1 MKKRLIAL
9 LLAFVMVLGLTATV
23 FAEGGISIASIQP
36 EAPTHTYIFQ
46 AGGVEIG
53 RQIIKHNESLK
64 DPGVPSAPAGQRFVR
79 WDPAVSFDMPVSVT
93 QNQTIPV
100 QAIFETVYT
109 VYFKHDGRTV
119 ATKELTDTQPSVST
133 GDVLVPVGADEKL
146 TGWYFGETRY
156 ERVSMADFPPG
167 SDTLTLTAKVEKGH
181 WIHFNSAG
189 GSYVAPQFVTGNT
202 IQPADPARPGFSFEG
217 WYEKSG
223 NRFTFGSP
231 LTSNITLTAHW
242 RSNTSTKYTVIHW
255 QEKADESG
263 WSLHETETKTGGTD
277 AQTAAAS
284 KSYPGFTAQTIM
296 QQTIQGDASTIVN
309 VYYERN
315 EYAVKFYTLNGSTE
329 YTQFQIRAKYGANIR
344 DLWPTHNNSST
355 WAVNLNASGGKYQS
369 NIDTMPLGGKNFY
382 GPVTGNGSE
391 TAYYYTEALPGETGT
406 VSYKGKQYKLDHSDT
421 ALGTGYS
428 ITEEDK
434 YPITGFTFL
443 EFDAKWN
450 GGIFPPRYAYNG
462 AKFYYTRNSYDVVFI
477 SGSVTEKTQSMKYR
491 QPLDDVSHTPK
502 PPIGKEEYTF
512 AGWYDNELY
521 TGSEYVLEGKTMPAH
536 HLTLYAKWVPKTY
549 TVTVYDVDR
558 TKILKTFDVPMGG
571 TIPENKMPKVTLGT
585 GDSFLGWMDMQDHM
599 PFHFDTEIHRDYKL
613 YAKTGNAE
621 QFMVTYA
628 LGGGSGNAPF
638 DSNKYARGAQAV
650 VLPATGVTPPTGK
663 VFLYWSAGD
672 STRCYPGGKLTVTG
686 KMTLTAVYGQKTEA
700 VTVTYHSNFAPD
712 EPYTTADMPNNST
725 ITLPGYTDL
734 DLPENPGYTFAGW
747 NTQADGL
754 GKTYMPDDKVL
765 VDTMAPGNDLYA
777 IWAKGSYLLTIHY
790 VYASG
795 GEAKPDHTEV
805 LGFGAPY
812 SVISP
817 SIPGYTAD
825 KPVVTGT
832 MPAAP
837 VTVTVTYTAST
848 GTPYEVHHYLE
859 RLEGAYPAVPD
870 EKDNLRGE
878 TGAWT
883 AAAAKS
889 YDGFTPIEFEQKRIK
904 ADDLTVVKIFY
915 TRNSYL
921 LTYKDSLSAGVYASQ
936 TYKYGAAVT
945 AIAAPTKTGYTF
957 TGWSPAVPDTMPAEA
972 RTVYAQWRKN
982 TPDTVVFDPN
992 NINGKTLAAKSLT
1005 VYSGSA
1011 PWETFEVVVKEPAGT
1026 QRSSGTVILSG
1037 GSQSASFT
1045 DFDPITFPAAGTY
1058 TFTVGEVDRNTRY
1071 MSYDRNLYTLTVKVE
1086 EKGGMLVISD
1096 VYYTNAAGR
1105 SYRDFP
1111 IVFSNTYG
1119 SYTPYV
1125 PVVPPKTPDKLNAD
1139 DHFAYVIGYP
1149 DGGVHPYATITR
1161 AETATIFFR
1170 LLTEKTRKDNLT
1182 KYHSFR
1188 DVPQG
1193 AWYNAAVA
1201 TMAKLKIITGYPDGT
1216 FRPDAPV
1223 TRAEFATIAAR
1234 FDEKSARTTASFRD
1248 IYGHWAERYISR
1260 SAELGWIRGYT
1271 DNTFRP
1277 DQSITRAEAMA
1288 LINRVLNRN
1297 PESKDDLLRSMN
1309 IFNDNLDTAKWY
1321 YLDVQEAANSH
1332 DFIRKAN
1339 GYEMWKKLRA
1349 DPDWKALER

>member
-1 MKKRLIAL
+1 
-9 LLAFVMVLGLTATV
+9 
-23 FAEGGISIASIQP
+23 
-36 EAPTHTYIFQ
+36 
-46 AGGVEIG
+46 
-53 RQIIKHNESLK
+53 
-64 DPGVPSAPAGQRFVR
+64 
-79 WDPAVSFDMPVSVT
+79 MPVSVT
-93 QNQTIPV
+93 QTQTITV

-109 VYFKHDGRTV
+109 VYFCYKDRTV

-156 ERVSMADFPPG
+156 ERVSKADFPAG
-167 SDTLTLTAKVEKGH
+167 SDTLTLTAKVDKGH
-181 WIHFNSAG
+181 WIHFDSAG

-202 IQPADPARPGFSFEG
+202 SQPADLARPGFSFEG
-217 WYEKSG
+217 WYEESG
-223 NRFTFGSP
+223 NRFTFGNP

-277 AQTAAAS
+277 AQTAAAA
-284 KSYPGFTAQTIM
+284 KSYDGFTAQTIT
-296 QQTIQGDASTIVN
+296 QQTINGDGSTIVN
-309 VYYERN
+309 VYYKRN
-315 EYAVKFYTLNGSTE
+315 VYAVKFFTIKYEGGLLSGKYVKDKEIDS
-329 YTQFQIRAKYGANIR
+329 IRITAKYGANISKKWPGG
-344 DLWPTHNNSST
+344 LWATSPGGST
-355 WAVNLNASGGKYQS
+355 FQASIG
-369 NIDTMPLGGKNFY
+369 TMPLGGDEFFK
-382 GPVTGNGSE
+382 TSQGSAE
-391 TAYYYTEALPGETGT
+391 AYYYLESLAGGYVWDHTDTGGD
-406 VSYKGKQYKLDHSDT
+406 SS
-421 ALGTGYS
+421 S
-428 ITEEDK
+428 IVTNEDR
-434 YPITGFTFL
+434 YPITGFTCNT
-443 EFDAKWN
+443 AKSAKN
-450 GGIFPPRYAYNG
+450 GAWYNG
-462 AKFYYTRNSYDVVFI
+462 AKFYYDRNSYQIVFMNH
-477 SGSVTEKTQSMKYR
+477 GSKEKELVKKYEQSIADAGY
-491 QPLDDVSHTPK
+491 TPTA
-502 PPIGKEEYTF
+502 PANMQDYTF
-512 AGWYDNELY
+512 GGWFDNEKCEGSAY
-521 TGSEYVLEGKTMPAH
+521 VFTGKKMPAH

-549 TVTVYDVDR
+549 SVTVYDVDR
-558 TKILKTFDVPMGG
+558 TKILKTFDVPMGE
-571 TIPENKMPKVTLGT
+571 TILESQMPEVTLGT

-599 PFHFDTEIHRDYKL
+599 PFHFDTRIHRDYKL

-621 QFMVTYA
+621 QFMVTYVR
-628 LGGGSGNAPF
+628 GGGSGNAPV

-663 VFLYWSAGD
+663 VFLYWSAAGD
-672 STRCYPGGKLTVTG
+672 STRYYPGGKLTVTG
-686 KMTLTAVYGQKTEA
+686 NMTLTAVYGQTTEA
-700 VTVTYHSNFAPD
+700 VRVTYHSNFAPD
-712 EPYTTADMPNNST
+712 KTDTTAEMPNNSK
-725 ITLPGYTDL
+725 ITLPRYTDR

-747 NTQADGL
+747 NTQADGS
-754 GKTYMPDDKVL
+754 GMTFRTGEKVL
-765 VDTMAPGNDLYA
+765 VDTMAPGNHLYA
-777 IWAKGSYLLTIHY
+777 IWAKG
-790 VYASG
+790 
-795 GEAKPDHTEV
+795 
-805 LGFGAPY
+805 
-812 SVISP
+812 
-817 SIPGYTAD
+817 
-825 KPVVTGT
+825 
-832 MPAAP
+832 
-837 VTVTVTYTAST
+837 T

-859 RLEGAYPAVPD
+859 RLEGAYPYVPN

-889 YDGFTPIEFEQKRIK
+889 YNGFTPREFAQERIK
-904 ADDLTVVKIFY
+904 ADGSTVVKIFY
-915 TRNSYL
+915 DRNSYL

-945 AIAAPTKTGYTF
+945 AIADPTKTGYTF
-957 TGWSPAVPDTMPAEA
+957 TGWSPAVPDKMPPVAL
-972 RTVYAQWRKN
+972 TVYAQWRKT

-1026 QRSSGTVILSG
+1026 QRSSGTVRLSG

-1045 DFDPITFPAAGTY
+1045 GFDLITFPAAGTY

-1119 SYTPYV
+1119 GYTPYV

-1149 DGGVHPYATITR
+1149 DGGVHPHATITR

-1216 FRPDAPV
+1216 FQPDAPV
-1223 TRAEFATIAAR
+1223 TRAEFAAIAAR

>member
-36 EAPTHTYIFQ
+36 DAPTHTYIFQ

-79 WDPAVSFDMPVSVT
+79 WDPAVSFGMPVSVT
-93 QNQTIPV
+93 QTQTITV

-109 VYFKHDGRTV
+109 VYFCYKGRTV
-119 ATKELTDTQPSVST
+119 ATKELTDTQPSVSS
-133 GDVLVPVGADEKL
+133 GDVHVPVVADENL
-146 TGWYFGETRY
+146 TGWYIVETPY
-156 ERVSMADFPPG
+156 ETVSTANFPAG
-167 SDTLTLTAKVEKGH
+167 SDTLTLTAKVDKGH

-202 IQPADPARPGFSFEG
+202 IPPADPARPGFSFEG
-217 WYEKSG
+217 WYEESG
-223 NRFTFGSP
+223 KQFTFGSP
-231 LTSNITLTAHW
+231 LTSNITLTASW
-242 RSNTSTKYTVIHW
+242 KSNTSTKYTVIHW

-277 AQTAAAS
+277 AQTAAAA
-284 KSYPGFTAQTIM
+284 KSYDGFTAQTIT
-296 QQTIQGDASTIVN
+296 QQTINGDGSTIVN
-309 VYYERN
+309 VYYKRN
-315 EYAVKFYTLNGSTE
+315 VYDVKFFTIKYEGGLLSGKYVKDKEIDS
-329 YTQFQIRAKYGANIR
+329 IRITAKYGANISKKWPGG
-344 DLWPTHNNSST
+344 LWATSPGGST
-355 WAVNLNASGGKYQS
+355 FQASIG
-369 NIDTMPLGGKNFY
+369 TMPLGGKEFFKTDQGNAKADY
-382 GPVTGNGSE
+382 YLESLAGDYVLHHTDTGGASSSTVT
-391 TAYYYTEALPGETGT
+391 
-406 VSYKGKQYKLDHSDT
+406 D
-421 ALGTGYS
+421 
-428 ITEEDK
+428 EDR
-434 YPITGFTFL
+434 YPITGFTCNTAMS
-443 EFDAKWN
+443 AKN
-450 GGIFPPRYAYNG
+450 GDSYNG
-462 AKFYYTRNSYDVVFI
+462 AKFYYDRNSYRIVFMNR
-477 SGSVTEKTQSMKYR
+477 GSKEKELVRKYEQSIADAGY
-491 QPLDDVSHTPK
+491 TPTA
-502 PPIGKEEYTF
+502 PANMQDYTF
-512 AGWYDNELY
+512 GGWFDNQKCEGSAY
-521 TGSEYVLEGKTMPAH
+521 VFTGKKMPAH
-536 HLTLYAKWVPKTY
+536 NLTLYAKWVPKTY
-549 TVTVYDVDR
+549 SVTVYDVDR
-558 TKILKTFDVPMGG
+558 TKILKTFDVPMGE
-571 TIPENKMPKVTLGT
+571 TIPENQMPEVTLGT
-585 GDSFLGWMDMQDHM
+585 GDTFLGWMDMQDHM

-613 YAKTGNAE
+613 YAKTGNEE
-621 QFMVTYA
+621 QFEVTYV
-628 LGGGSGNAPF
+628 LGGGSGKAPV

-650 VLPATGVTPPTGK
+650 VLPATGVTPPEGK
-663 VFLYWSAGD
+663 VFLYWSAAGD

-686 KMTLTAVYGQKTEA
+686 DMTLTAVYGQKTEA

-712 EPYTTADMPNNST
+712 KTYTTADMPNNST

-734 DLPENPGYTFAGW
+734 GLPENPGYTFAGW
-747 NTQADGL
+747 NTQANGL
-754 GKTYMPDDKVL
+754 GTTYQPDVKVL
-765 VDTMAPGNDLYA
+765 VDTMAPGNHLYA
-777 IWAKGSYLLTIHY
+777 IWVKG
-790 VYASG
+790 
-795 GEAKPDHTEV
+795 
-805 LGFGAPY
+805 
-812 SVISP
+812 
-817 SIPGYTAD
+817 
-825 KPVVTGT
+825 
-832 MPAAP
+832 
-837 VTVTVTYTAST
+837 T

-859 RLEGAYPAVPD
+859 RLEGAYLAVPD

-889 YDGFTPIEFEQKRIK
+889 YDGFTPRDFAQERIK
-904 ADDLTVVKIFY
+904 ADGSTVVKIFY

-957 TGWSPAVPDTMPAEA
+957 TGWSPAVPATMPAEA
-972 RTVYAQWRKN
+972 LTVYAQWRKT

-1026 QRSSGTVILSG
+1026 QRSSGTVRLSG

-1045 DFDPITFPAAGTY
+1045 GFDLITFPAAGTY
-1058 TFTVGEVDRNTRY
+1058 TFTVGEVDRSTRY

-1149 DGGVHPYATITR
+1149 DGGVHPHATITR

-1216 FRPDAPV
+1216 FQPDAPV
-1223 TRAEFATIAAR
+1223 TRAEFAAIAAR

>member
-1 MKKRLIAL
+1 
-9 LLAFVMVLGLTATV
+9 
-23 FAEGGISIASIQP
+23 
-36 EAPTHTYIFQ
+36 
-46 AGGVEIG
+46 
-53 RQIIKHNESLK
+53 
-64 DPGVPSAPAGQRFVR
+64 
-79 WDPAVSFDMPVSVT
+79 MPVSVT
-93 QNQTIPV
+93 QTQTIPV
-100 QAIFETVYT
+100 QAVFETVYT
-109 VYFKHDGRTV
+109 VYFKHEGRTV
-119 ATKELTDTQPSVST
+119 ATKELTDTQPFVST
-133 GDVLVPVGADEKL
+133 GDVLVPVGADGKL
-146 TGWYFGETRY
+146 TGWYIGETRY
-156 ERVSMADFPPG
+156 ETVSKADFLAG
-167 SDTLTLTAKVEKGH
+167 DTLTLTARVEKGH
-181 WIHFNSAG
+181 WIHFNSDG

-202 IQPADPARPGFSFEG
+202 SQPADPARPGFSFEG
-217 WYEKSG
+217 WYEESG
-223 NRFTFGSP
+223 KQFTFGNQ

-263 WSLHETETKTGGTD
+263 WSLHETETKTGGTG
-277 AQTAAAS
+277 AQTAATS
-284 KSYPGFTAQTIM
+284 KSYPGFTAQTIT
-296 QQTIQGDASTIVN
+296 QQTINGDGSTIVN
-309 VYYERN
+309 VYYKRN
-315 EYAVKFYTLNGSTE
+315 VYAVKFFTIKYEGGLLSGKYVKDKEIDS
-329 YTQFQIRAKYGANIR
+329 IRITAKYGANISKKWPGG
-344 DLWPTHNNSST
+344 LWATSPGGST
-355 WAVNLNASGGKYQS
+355 FQASIG
-369 NIDTMPLGGKNFY
+369 TMPLGGDEFFK
-382 GPVTGNGSE
+382 TSQGSAE
-391 TAYYYTEALPGETGT
+391 AYYYLESLAGDYVLHHTDTGGASSST
-406 VSYKGKQYKLDHSDT
+406 VT
-421 ALGTGYS
+421 N
-428 ITEEDK
+428 EDR
-434 YPITGFTFL
+434 YPITGFTCNT
-443 EFDAKWN
+443 AKSAKN
-450 GGIFPPRYAYNG
+450 GAWYNG
-462 AKFYYTRNSYDVVFI
+462 AKFYYDRNSYQIVFMNH
-477 SGSVTEKTQSMKYR
+477 GSKEKELVKKYEQSIADAGY
-491 QPLDDVSHTPK
+491 TPTA
-502 PPIGKEEYTF
+502 PANMQDYTF
-512 AGWYDNELY
+512 GGWFDNEKCEGSAY
-521 TGSEYVLEGKTMPAH
+521 VFTGKKMPAH
-536 HLTLYAKWVPKTY
+536 NLTLYAKWVPKTY
-549 TVTVYDVDR
+549 SVTVYDVDR
-558 TKILKTFDVPMGG
+558 TTVLKTFDVPMGR
-571 TIPENKMPKVTLGT
+571 TIPESQMPEVTLGT

-621 QFMVTYA
+621 QFAVTYA
-628 LGGGSGNAPF
+628 LGDGSGKAPV

-650 VLPATGVTPPTGK
+650 VLPATGVTPPEGK
-663 VFLYWSAGD
+663 VFLYWSAAGD

-700 VTVTYHSNFAPD
+700 VRVTYHSNFATD
-712 EPYTTADMPNNST
+712 ETYTTADMPNNST
-725 ITLPGYTDL
+725 ITLPGYTGL
-734 DLPENPGYTFAGW
+734 GLPENPGYTFAGW
-747 NTQADGL
+747 NTQANGS
-754 GKTYMPDDKVL
+754 GMTFRTGEKVL
-765 VDTMAPGNDLYA
+765 VDTMAPGNHLYA

-795 GEAKPDHTEV
+795 GAAKPDYTEV
-805 LGFGAPY
+805 LDFGTPY
-812 SVISP
+812 SVTSP

-859 RLEGAYPAVPD
+859 RLEGAYPYVPN

-904 ADDLTVVKIFY
+904 ANGSTVVEIFY

-945 AIAAPTKTGYTF
+945 AIADPTKTGYTF
-957 TGWSPAVPDTMPAEA
+957 TGWSPTVPDKMPAEA
-972 RTVYAQWRKN
+972 RTVYAQWRKT

-1026 QRSSGTVILSG
+1026 QRSSGTVRLSG

-1045 DFDPITFPAAGTY
+1045 GFDPITFPAAGTY

-1149 DGGVHPYATITR
+1149 DGGVHPHATITR

-1216 FRPDAPV
+1216 FQPDAPV
-1223 TRAEFATIAAR
+1223 TRAEFAAIAAR

-1339 GYEMWKKLRA
+1339 GYEMWKKLRT

>member
-36 EAPTHTYIFQ
+36 DAHTHTYIFQ

-53 RQIIKHNESLK
+53 KQIIKHNESLK

-79 WDPAVSFDMPVSVT
+79 WDPAVSFGTPVSVT
-93 QNQTIPV
+93 QTQTITV

-109 VYFKHDGRTV
+109 VYFCYKDRTV

-156 ERVSMADFPPG
+156 ECVSKADFPAG
-167 SDTLTLTAKVEKGH
+167 SDTLTLTAKVDKGY

-217 WYEKSG
+217 WYEESEKQ
-223 NRFTFGSP
+223 FTFGNQ

-242 RSNTSTKYTVIHW
+242 KSNTSTKYTVIHW

-263 WSLHETETKTGGTD
+263 WSLHETETKTGGTG
-277 AQTAAAS
+277 AQTAAAA
-284 KSYPGFTAQTIM
+284 KSYDGFTAQTIT
-296 QQTIQGDASTIVN
+296 QQTINGDGSTIVN
-309 VYYERN
+309 VYYKRN
-315 EYAVKFYTLNGSTE
+315 VYAVKFFTIKYEGGLLFGKFVKDKEIVS
-329 YTQFQIRAKYGANIR
+329 IRITAKYGANISGQ
-344 DLWPTHNNSST
+344 WPGGIWTTSPGGST
-355 WAVNLNASGGKYQS
+355 FQASIG
-369 NIDTMPLGGKNFY
+369 TMPLEGDEFFK
-382 GPVTGNGSE
+382 TDQGNAKADYFLQSLAGN
-391 TAYYYTEALPGETGT
+391 Y
-406 VSYKGKQYKLDHSDT
+406 VLDHTDT
-421 ALGTGYS
+421 GGASSSTV
-428 ITEEDK
+428 TNEDR
-434 YPITGFTFL
+434 YPITGFTCNT
-443 EFDAKWN
+443 AKSAKN
-450 GGIFPPRYAYNG
+450 GAWYNG
-462 AKFYYTRNSYDVVFI
+462 AKFYYDRNSYQIVFMNH
-477 SGSVTEKTQSMKYR
+477 GSKEKELVKKYEQSIADAGY
-491 QPLDDVSHTPK
+491 TPTA
-502 PPIGKEEYTF
+502 PANMQDYTF
-512 AGWYDNELY
+512 GGWFDNEKCEGSAY
-521 TGSEYVLEGKTMPAH
+521 VFTGKKMPAH

-549 TVTVYDVDR
+549 SVTVYDVDR
-558 TKILKTFDVPMGG
+558 TTVLRTFDVPMGG
-571 TIPENKMPKVTLGT
+571 TIPESQMPEVTLGT

-599 PFHFDTEIHRDYKL
+599 PFHFDTRIHRDYKL

-621 QFMVTYA
+621 QFTVTYA
-628 LGGGSGNAPF
+628 LGGGSGNAPV
-638 DSNKYARGAQAV
+638 DSNRYARGAQAV

-663 VFLYWSAGD
+663 VFLYWSAAGD

-686 KMTLTAVYGQKTEA
+686 NMTLTAVYGQKTEA
-700 VTVTYHSNFAPD
+700 VRVTYHSNFATD
-712 EPYTTADMPNNST
+712 KTDTTAAMPNNST
-725 ITLPGYTDL
+725 IPLLGYTDL

-747 NTQADGL
+747 NTQADGS
-754 GKTYMPDDKVL
+754 GTKYMPGEKVL
-765 VDTMAPGNDLYA
+765 VDTMAPGNHLYA
-777 IWAKGSYLLTIHY
+777 IWVKG
-790 VYASG
+790 
-795 GEAKPDHTEV
+795 
-805 LGFGAPY
+805 
-812 SVISP
+812 
-817 SIPGYTAD
+817 
-825 KPVVTGT
+825 
-832 MPAAP
+832 
-837 VTVTVTYTAST
+837 T

-859 RLEGAYPAVPD
+859 RLEGEYLAVPD

-889 YDGFTPIEFEQKRIK
+889 YDGFTPRKFAQERIK
-904 ADDLTVVKIFY
+904 ANGSTVVKIFY

-921 LTYKDSLSAGVYASQ
+921 LTYKDSLSTGVYASQ

-957 TGWSPAVPDTMPAEA
+957 TGWSPTVPATMPAEA
-972 RTVYAQWRKN
+972 RTVYAQWRKT

-1026 QRSSGTVILSG
+1026 QRSSGTVGLSG

-1045 DFDPITFPAAGTY
+1045 GFDLITFPAAGTY

-1119 SYTPYV
+1119 GYTPYV

-1149 DGGVHPYATITR
+1149 DGGVHPHATITR

-1216 FRPDAPV
+1216 FQPDAPV
-1223 TRAEFATIAAR
+1223 TRAEFAAIAAR

>member
-1 MKKRLIAL
+1 M
-9 LLAFVMVLGLTATV
+9 
-23 FAEGGISIASIQP
+23 
-36 EAPTHTYIFQ
+36 
-46 AGGVEIG
+46 
-53 RQIIKHNESLK
+53 K

-79 WDPAVSFDMPVSVT
+79 WDLAVSFGMPVSVT
-93 QNQTIPV
+93 QTQTITV

-109 VYFKHDGRTV
+109 VYFCYKGRTV

-156 ERVSMADFPPG
+156 ETVSTADFLAG
-167 SDTLTLTAKVEKGH
+167 DTLTLTARVDKGH
-181 WIHFNSAG
+181 WIHFNSDG

-202 IQPADPARPGFSFEG
+202 IPPADPARPGFSFEG
-217 WYEKSG
+217 WYEESG
-223 NRFTFGSP
+223 KQFTFGSP

-242 RSNTSTKYTVIHW
+242 KSNTSTKYTVIHW

-263 WSLHETETKTGGTD
+263 WSLHETETKTGGTG

-284 KSYPGFTAQTIM
+284 KSYPGFTAQTIT
-296 QQTIQGDASTIVN
+296 QQTINGDGSTIVN
-309 VYYERN
+309 VYYKRN
-315 EYAVKFYTLNGSTE
+315 VYDVKFFTIKYAWFSGKYVKDKEIYCITAKYDANISKKWPGGIWTTSPGGST
-329 YTQFQIRAKYGANIR
+329 FQ
-344 DLWPTHNNSST
+344 
-355 WAVNLNASGGKYQS
+355 ASIG
-369 NIDTMPLGGKNFY
+369 TMPLGGDEFFK
-382 GPVTGNGSE
+382 TDQGNAKADYFLQSLAGN
-391 TAYYYTEALPGETGT
+391 Y
-406 VSYKGKQYKLDHSDT
+406 VLDHTDT
-421 ALGTGYS
+421 GGSGRSKVTD
-428 ITEEDK
+428 EDR
-434 YPITGFTFL
+434 YQITGFTCNTAIS
-443 EFDAKWN
+443 AKN
-450 GGIFPPRYAYNG
+450 GDRYNG
-462 AKFYYTRNSYDVVFI
+462 AKFYYDRNSYKIVFMNH
-477 SGSVTEKTQSMKYR
+477 GSKEKELVRKYEQSIADADY
-491 QPLDDVSHTPK
+491 TPTA
-502 PPIGKEEYTF
+502 PANMQDYTF
-512 AGWYDNELY
+512 GGWFDNEKCE
-521 TGSEYVLEGKTMPAH
+521 GSAYVFTGKTMPAH
-536 HLTLYAKWVPKTY
+536 NLTLYAKWVPKTY
-549 TVTVYDVDR
+549 SVTVYDVDR
-558 TKILKTFDVPMGG
+558 TKILRTFDVPMGR
-571 TIPENKMPKVTLGT
+571 TIPESQMPEDKVTLGT
-585 GDSFLGWMDMQDHM
+585 GDTFLGWMDMQDHM

-621 QFMVTYA
+621 QFEVTYA
-628 LGGGSGNAPF
+628 LGDGSGKAPV

-650 VLPATGVTPPTGK
+650 VLPATGVTPPEGK
-663 VFLYWSAGD
+663 VFLYWSAAGD

-686 KMTLTAVYGQKTEA
+686 KMTLTAVYGQTTEA
-700 VTVTYHSNFAPD
+700 VTVTYHSNFATD
-712 EPYTTADMPNNST
+712 ETYTTADMPNNST
-725 ITLPGYTDL
+725 ITLPGYTGL
-734 DLPENPGYTFAGW
+734 GLPENPGYTFAGW
-747 NTQADGL
+747 NTQANGS
-754 GKTYMPDDKVL
+754 GTTYQPGGKVL
-765 VDTMAPGNDLYA
+765 VDTMAPGNHLYA
-777 IWAKGSYLLTIHY
+777 IWVKG
-790 VYASG
+790 
-795 GEAKPDHTEV
+795 
-805 LGFGAPY
+805 
-812 SVISP
+812 
-817 SIPGYTAD
+817 
-825 KPVVTGT
+825 
-832 MPAAP
+832 
-837 VTVTVTYTAST
+837 T

-859 RLEGAYPAVPD
+859 RLEGAYPYVPH

-904 ADDLTVVKIFY
+904 ADDSTVVKIFY

-957 TGWSPAVPDTMPAEA
+957 TGWSPAVPATMPAGA
-972 RTVYAQWRKN
+972 LTVYAQWRKT

-1026 QRSSGTVILSG
+1026 QRSSGTVRLSG
-1037 GSQSASFT
+1037 GSQSASFIG
-1045 DFDPITFPAAGTY
+1045 FDLITFPAAGTY

-1149 DGGVHPYATITR
+1149 DGGVHPHATITR

-1216 FRPDAPV
+1216 FQPDAPV
-1223 TRAEFATIAAR
+1223 TRAEFAAIAAR

>member
-1 MKKRLIAL
+1 M
-9 LLAFVMVLGLTATV
+9 
-23 FAEGGISIASIQP
+23 
-36 EAPTHTYIFQ
+36 
-46 AGGVEIG
+46 
-53 RQIIKHNESLK
+53 K

-79 WDPAVSFDMPVSVT
+79 WDPAVSFGMPVSVT
-93 QNQTIPV
+93 QTQTIPV

-156 ERVSMADFPPG
+156 ERVSKADFPAG
-167 SDTLTLTAKVEKGH
+167 SDTLTLTAKVDKGY
-181 WIHFNSAG
+181 WIHFNSDG

-217 WYEKSG
+217 WYEQSG
-223 NRFTFGSP
+223 NQFTFGSQ
-231 LTSNITLTAHW
+231 LTSNITLTARW
-242 RSNTSTKYTVIHW
+242 ESNTSTKYTVIHW

-263 WSLHETETKTGGTD
+263 WSLHETETKTGGTG
-277 AQTAAAS
+277 AQTAAAA
-284 KSYPGFTAQTIM
+284 KSYEGFTAQTIT
-296 QQTIQGDASTIVN
+296 QQTINGDGSTIVN
-309 VYYERN
+309 VYYKRN
-315 EYAVKFYTLNGSTE
+315 VYDVKFFTIKYAWLSGKYVKDKEIYCITAKYDANISKKWPGGIWTTSPGGST
-329 YTQFQIRAKYGANIR
+329 FQ
-344 DLWPTHNNSST
+344 
-355 WAVNLNASGGKYQS
+355 ASIG
-369 NIDTMPLGGKNFY
+369 TMPLGGKEFFKTDQGDAKADY
-382 GPVTGNGSE
+382 FLQSLAGN
-391 TAYYYTEALPGETGT
+391 Y
-406 VSYKGKQYKLDHSDT
+406 VLDHTDT
-421 ALGTGYS
+421 GGSGRSKVTN
-428 ITEEDK
+428 EDR
-434 YPITGFTFL
+434 YPITGFICNT
-443 EFDAKWN
+443 AKSAKN
-450 GGIFPPRYAYNG
+450 GDRYNG
-462 AKFYYTRNSYDVVFI
+462 AKFYYDRISYQIVFMNH
-477 SGSVTEKTQSMKYR
+477 GSKEKELVKKYEQSIADAGY
-491 QPLDDVSHTPK
+491 TPTA
-502 PPIGKEEYTF
+502 PANMQDYTF
-512 AGWYDNELY
+512 GGWFDNQKCE
-521 TGSEYVLEGKTMPAH
+521 GSAYVFTGKTMPAH
-536 HLTLYAKWVPKTY
+536 NLTLYAKWVPKTY
-549 TVTVYDVDR
+549 TVTVYDVDQ
-558 TKILKTFDVPMGG
+558 TTVIETFDVPMGG
-571 TIPENKMPKVTLGT
+571 TILESQMPEVTLGT

-599 PFHFDTEIHRDYKL
+599 PFHFDTRIHRDYKL

-621 QFMVTYA
+621 QFAVTYA
-628 LGGGSGNAPF
+628 RGGGSGNAPV

-650 VLPATGVTPPTGK
+650 VLPATGVTPPEGK
-663 VFLYWSAGD
+663 VFLYWSAAGD

-686 KMTLTAVYGQKTEA
+686 NMTLTAVYGQKTEA

-712 EPYTTADMPNNST
+712 KTYTTADMPNNST
-725 ITLPGYTDL
+725 ITLLGYTDL
-734 DLPENPGYTFAGW
+734 GLPENPGYTFAGW
-747 NTQADGL
+747 NTQADGS
-754 GKTYMPDDKVL
+754 GTTYMPGEKVL
-765 VDTMAPGNDLYA
+765 VDTKDPGNHLYA
-777 IWAKGSYLLTIHY
+777 IWVKG
-790 VYASG
+790 
-795 GEAKPDHTEV
+795 
-805 LGFGAPY
+805 
-812 SVISP
+812 
-817 SIPGYTAD
+817 
-825 KPVVTGT
+825 
-832 MPAAP
+832 
-837 VTVTVTYTAST
+837 T

-859 RLEGAYPAVPD
+859 RLEGAYLDVPN

-889 YDGFTPIEFEQKRIK
+889 YDGFTPRKFAQERINANGK
-904 ADDLTVVKIFY
+904 TVVEIRY

-945 AIAAPTKTGYTF
+945 AIADPTKTGYTF
-957 TGWSPAVPDTMPAEA
+957 TGWSPAVPATMPAEA
-972 RTVYAQWRKN
+972 LTVYAQWRKT

-1026 QRSSGTVILSG
+1026 QRSSGTVRLSG

-1045 DFDPITFPAAGTY
+1045 GFDLITFPAAGTY

-1149 DGGVHPYATITR
+1149 DGGVHPHATITR

-1216 FRPDAPV
+1216 FQPDAPV
-1223 TRAEFATIAAR
+1223 TRAEFAAIAAR

>member
-1 MKKRLIAL
+1 M
-9 LLAFVMVLGLTATV
+9 
-23 FAEGGISIASIQP
+23 
-36 EAPTHTYIFQ
+36 
-46 AGGVEIG
+46 
-53 RQIIKHNESLK
+53 K

-79 WDPAVSFDMPVSVT
+79 WDPAVSFGMPVSVT
-93 QNQTIPV
+93 QTQTITV

-156 ERVSMADFPPG
+156 ETVSTADFPAG

-202 IQPADPARPGFSFEG
+202 IQPADPARPGFLFEG
-217 WYEKSG
+217 WYEESEKQ
-223 NRFTFGSP
+223 FTFGSP

-263 WSLHETETKTGGTD
+263 WSLHETETKPGGTG
-277 AQTAAAS
+277 AQTAAAA
-284 KSYPGFTAQTIM
+284 KSYDGFTAQTIT
-296 QQTIQGDASTIVN
+296 QQTINGDGSTIVN
-309 VYYERN
+309 VYYKRN
-315 EYAVKFYTLNGSTE
+315 VYDVKFFTIKYAWLSGKYVKDKEIYCIT
-329 YTQFQIRAKYGANIR
+329 AKYGANISEK
-344 DLWPTHNNSST
+344 WPGGIWTTSPGGST
-355 WAVNLNASGGKYQS
+355 FQASIG
-369 NIDTMPLGGKNFY
+369 TMPLGGKEFFKTDQGNAKADY
-382 GPVTGNGSE
+382 YLESLAGDYVLHHTDTGGASSSTVT
-391 TAYYYTEALPGETGT
+391 
-406 VSYKGKQYKLDHSDT
+406 D
-421 ALGTGYS
+421 
-428 ITEEDK
+428 EDR
-434 YPITGFTFL
+434 YPITGFTCNTAMS
-443 EFDAKWN
+443 AKN
-450 GGIFPPRYAYNG
+450 GDSYNG
-462 AKFYYTRNSYDVVFI
+462 AKFYYDRNSYRIVFMNH
-477 SGSVTEKTQSMKYR
+477 GSKEKELVRKYEQSIADAGY
-491 QPLDDVSHTPK
+491 TPTA
-502 PPIGKEEYTF
+502 PANMQDYTF
-512 AGWYDNELY
+512 GGWFDNQKCEGSAY
-521 TGSEYVLEGKTMPAH
+521 VFTGKKMPAH
-536 HLTLYAKWVPKTY
+536 NLTLYAKWVPKTY
-549 TVTVYDVDR
+549 SVTVYDVDR
-558 TKILKTFDVPMGG
+558 TKILKTFDVPMGE
-571 TIPENKMPKVTLGT
+571 TIPENQMPEVTLGT
-585 GDSFLGWMDMQDHM
+585 GDTFLGWMDMQDHM
-599 PFHFDTEIHRDYKL
+599 PFHFDTRIHRDYKL

-621 QFMVTYA
+621 QFMVTYD
-628 LGGGSGNAPF
+628 LGGGSGNAPV

-650 VLPATGVTPPTGK
+650 VLPATGVTPPEGK
-663 VFLYWSAGD
+663 VFLYWSAAGD

-712 EPYTTADMPNNST
+712 ETYTTADMPNNST

-734 DLPENPGYTFAGW
+734 GLPENPGYTFAGW
-747 NTQADGL
+747 NTQANGL
-754 GKTYMPDDKVL
+754 GTTYQPDVKVL
-765 VDTMAPGNDLYA
+765 VDTMAPGNHLYA
-777 IWAKGSYLLTIHY
+777 IWVKG
-790 VYASG
+790 
-795 GEAKPDHTEV
+795 
-805 LGFGAPY
+805 
-812 SVISP
+812 
-817 SIPGYTAD
+817 
-825 KPVVTGT
+825 
-832 MPAAP
+832 
-837 VTVTVTYTAST
+837 T

-859 RLEGAYPAVPD
+859 RLEGAYLAVPD

-889 YDGFTPIEFEQKRIK
+889 YDGFTPMGFAQEMIK
-904 ADDLTVVKIFY
+904 ADGSTVVKIFY

-936 TYKYGAAVT
+936 TYKYRAAVT
-945 AIAAPTKTGYTF
+945 AIADPTKTGYTF
-957 TGWSPAVPDTMPAEA
+957 TGWSPTVPDTMPAVA
-972 RTVYAQWRKN
+972 LTVYAQWRKT

-1026 QRSSGTVILSG
+1026 QRSSGTVRLSG

-1045 DFDPITFPAAGTY
+1045 GFDPITFPAAGTY

-1149 DGGVHPYATITR
+1149 DGGVHPHATITR

-1216 FRPDAPV
+1216 FQPDAPV
-1223 TRAEFATIAAR
+1223 TRAEFAAIAAR

>member
-1 MKKRLIAL
+1 
-9 LLAFVMVLGLTATV
+9 
-23 FAEGGISIASIQP
+23 
-36 EAPTHTYIFQ
+36 
-46 AGGVEIG
+46 
-53 RQIIKHNESLK
+53 
-64 DPGVPSAPAGQRFVR
+64 
-79 WDPAVSFDMPVSVT
+79 MPVSVT
-93 QNQTIPV
+93 QTQTITV

-109 VYFKHDGRTV
+109 VYFKHEGRTV

-146 TGWYFGETRY
+146 TGWYIGGTRY
-156 ERVSMADFPPG
+156 ETVSKANFPAG
-167 SDTLTLTAKVEKGH
+167 SDMLTLTAKVDKGH
-181 WIHFNSAG
+181 WIHFDSAG

-202 IQPADPARPGFSFEG
+202 SQPVDPARPGFSFEG
-217 WYEKSG
+217 WYEESG
-223 NRFTFGSP
+223 NRFTFGSQ
-231 LTSNITLTAHW
+231 LTSNITLTARW

-255 QEKADESG
+255 QENADNNEYAFRESEEKSG
-263 WSLHETETKTGGTD
+263 ATGAPTS
-277 AQTAAAS
+277 AAA
-284 KSYPGFTAQTIM
+284 KSYQGFTAQTIT
-296 QQTIQGDASTIVN
+296 QQTINGDGSTIVN
-309 VYYERN
+309 VYYKRN
-315 EYAVKFYTLNGSTE
+315 VYDVKFFT
-329 YTQFQIRAKYGANIR
+329 IRYAWLSGKYVKDKEIVSIRITAKYGANISEK
-344 DLWPTHNNSST
+344 WPGGIWTTSPGGST
-355 WAVNLNASGGKYQS
+355 FQASIG
-369 NIDTMPLGGKNFY
+369 TMPLGGKEFFK
-382 GPVTGNGSE
+382 TDQGN
-391 TAYYYTEALPGETGT
+391 AKADYYLQSLAGNY
-406 VSYKGKQYKLDHSDT
+406 VLDHTDT
-421 ALGTGYS
+421 GGASSSTV
-428 ITEEDK
+428 TNEDR
-434 YPITGFTFL
+434 YPITGFTCNT
-443 EFDAKWN
+443 AKSAKN
-450 GGIFPPRYAYNG
+450 GAWYNG
-462 AKFYYTRNSYDVVFI
+462 AKFYYDRNSYQIVFMNH
-477 SGSVTEKTQSMKYR
+477 GSKEKELVKKYEQSIADAGY
-491 QPLDDVSHTPK
+491 TPTA
-502 PPIGKEEYTF
+502 PANMQDYTF
-512 AGWYDNELY
+512 GGWFDNEKCEGSAY
-521 TGSEYVLEGKTMPAH
+521 VFTGKKMPAH
-536 HLTLYAKWVPKTY
+536 NLTLYAKWVPKTY

-558 TKILKTFDVPMGG
+558 TTDIETFTDVPMGG
-571 TIPENKMPKVTLGT
+571 TILESQMPEGKVTLGA
-585 GDSFLGWMDMQDHM
+585 GDTFLGWMDMQDHM
-599 PFHFDTEIHRDYKL
+599 PFHFDTRIHRDYQL

-621 QFMVTYA
+621 QFAVTYA
-628 LGGGSGNAPF
+628 LGDGSGKAPV

-663 VFLYWSAGD
+663 VFLYWSAAGD

-686 KMTLTAVYGQKTEA
+686 DMTLTAVYGQKTEA

-712 EPYTTADMPNNST
+712 KTYTTAEMPNNSK
-725 ITLPGYTDL
+725 ITLPGYTGL

-747 NTQADGL
+747 NTQADGS
-754 GKTYMPDDKVL
+754 GTKYMPGEKVL
-765 VDTMAPGNDLYA
+765 VDTMDPGNHLYA
-777 IWAKGSYLLTIHY
+777 IWEKG
-790 VYASG
+790 
-795 GEAKPDHTEV
+795 
-805 LGFGAPY
+805 
-812 SVISP
+812 
-817 SIPGYTAD
+817 
-825 KPVVTGT
+825 
-832 MPAAP
+832 
-837 VTVTVTYTAST
+837 T

-859 RLEGAYPAVPD
+859 RLEGAYPDVPK

-904 ADDLTVVKIFY
+904 ANGSTVVEIFY

-945 AIAAPTKTGYTF
+945 AIADPTKTGYTF
-957 TGWSPAVPDTMPAEA
+957 TGWSPAVPATMPAVA
-972 RTVYAQWRKN
+972 LTVYAQWRKT

-1026 QRSSGTVILSG
+1026 QRSSGTVRLSG

-1045 DFDPITFPAAGTY
+1045 SFDSITFPAAGTY
-1058 TFTVGEVDRNTRY
+1058 TFTVGEVDRSTRY

-1149 DGGVHPYATITR
+1149 DGGVHPHATITR
-1161 AETATIFFR
+1161 AETATVFFR

-1182 KYHSFR
+1182 KYHSFC

-1216 FRPDAPV
+1216 FQPDAPV
-1223 TRAEFATIAAR
+1223 TRAEFAAIAAR

>member
-1 MKKRLIAL
+1 M
-9 LLAFVMVLGLTATV
+9 
-23 FAEGGISIASIQP
+23 
-36 EAPTHTYIFQ
+36 
-46 AGGVEIG
+46 
-53 RQIIKHNESLK
+53 
-64 DPGVPSAPAGQRFVR
+64 
-79 WDPAVSFDMPVSVT
+79 T
-93 QNQTIPV
+93 QTQTITV

-119 ATKELTDTQPSVST
+119 ATKELTDTQSSVST

-156 ERVSMADFPPG
+156 ETVSTADFPAG
-167 SDTLTLTAKVEKGH
+167 SDTLTLTARVEKGH

-202 IQPADPARPGFSFEG
+202 IQPADPARPGFLFEG
-217 WYEKSG
+217 WYEESG

-263 WSLHETETKTGGTD
+263 WSLHETETKTGGTG
-277 AQTAAAS
+277 AQTAAAA
-284 KSYPGFTAQTIM
+284 KSYDGFTAQTIT
-296 QQTIQGDASTIVN
+296 QQTINGDGSTIVN
-309 VYYERN
+309 VYYKRN
-315 EYAVKFYTLNGSTE
+315 VYAVKFFTIKYKGVWPFGSYVKDKEINRIT
-329 YTQFQIRAKYGANIR
+329 AKYGANISGQ
-344 DLWPTHNNSST
+344 WPGGIWTTSPGGST
-355 WAVNLNASGGKYQS
+355 FQASIG
-369 NIDTMPLGGKNFY
+369 TMPLGGDEFFKTDQGNAKADYFLQSLAGDY
-382 GPVTGNGSE
+382 VLHHTDTGGSSSSTVTN
-391 TAYYYTEALPGETGT
+391 
-406 VSYKGKQYKLDHSDT
+406 
-421 ALGTGYS
+421 
-428 ITEEDK
+428 EDR
-434 YPITGFTFL
+434 YPITGFTCNT
-443 EFDAKWN
+443 AKSAKN
-450 GGIFPPRYAYNG
+450 GDRYNG
-462 AKFYYTRNSYDVVFI
+462 AKFYYDRNSYQIVFMNR
-477 SGSVTEKTQSMKYR
+477 GSKEKELVKKYEQSIADAGY
-491 QPLDDVSHTPK
+491 TPTA
-502 PPIGKEEYTF
+502 PANMQDYTF
-512 AGWYDNELY
+512 GGWFDNEKCEGSAY
-521 TGSEYVLEGKTMPAH
+521 VFTGKKMPAH

-549 TVTVYDVDR
+549 TVTVYNVDQ
-558 TKILKTFDVPMGG
+558 TTVLETFDVPMGG
-571 TIPENKMPKVTLGT
+571 TIPENQMPEDKVTLGT
-585 GDSFLGWMDMQDHM
+585 GDTFLGWMDMQDHM
-599 PFHFDTEIHRDYKL
+599 PFHFDTRIHRDYKL

-621 QFMVTYA
+621 QFMVTYV
-628 LGGGSGNAPF
+628 LGSGSGNAPV

-663 VFLYWSAGD
+663 VFLYWSAAGD

-686 KMTLTAVYGQKTEA
+686 DMTLTAVYGQKTEA

-712 EPYTTADMPNNST
+712 KTYTTADMPNNST
-725 ITLPGYTDL
+725 ITLPGYTGL
-734 DLPENPGYTFAGW
+734 GLPENPGYTFAGW

-754 GKTYMPDDKVL
+754 GKTYQPGGKVL
-765 VDTMAPGNDLYA
+765 VDTMEPGNHLYA
-777 IWAKGSYLLTIHY
+777 IWAKGSYLLT
-790 VYASG
+790 
-795 GEAKPDHTEV
+795 
-805 LGFGAPY
+805 
-812 SVISP
+812 
-817 SIPGYTAD
+817 
-825 KPVVTGT
+825 
-832 MPAAP
+832 
-837 VTVTVTYTAST
+837 
-848 GTPYEVHHYLE
+848 
-859 RLEGAYPAVPD
+859 
-870 EKDNLRGE
+870 
-878 TGAWT
+878 
-883 AAAAKS
+883 
-889 YDGFTPIEFEQKRIK
+889 
-904 ADDLTVVKIFY
+904 
-915 TRNSYL
+915 
-921 LTYKDSLSAGVYASQ
+921 YKDSLSAEVYASQ

-957 TGWSPAVPDTMPAEA
+957 TGWSPAVPATMPAWA
-972 RTVYAQWRKN
+972 LTVYAQWRKT

-1026 QRSSGTVILSG
+1026 QRSSGTVSLSG

-1045 DFDPITFPAAGTY
+1045 DFDLITFPAAGTY

-1149 DGGVHPYATITR
+1149 DGGVHPHATITR

-1216 FRPDAPV
+1216 FQPDAPV
-1223 TRAEFATIAAR
+1223 TRAEFAAIAAR

>member
-1 MKKRLIAL
+1 
-9 LLAFVMVLGLTATV
+9 
-23 FAEGGISIASIQP
+23 
-36 EAPTHTYIFQ
+36 
-46 AGGVEIG
+46 
-53 RQIIKHNESLK
+53 
-64 DPGVPSAPAGQRFVR
+64 
-79 WDPAVSFDMPVSVT
+79 MPVSVT
-93 QNQTIPV
+93 QTQTIPV
-100 QAIFETVYT
+100 QAVFETVYT
-109 VYFKHDGRTV
+109 VYFKHEGRTV
-119 ATKELTDTQPSVST
+119 ATKELTDTQPFVST
-133 GDVLVPVGADEKL
+133 GDVLVPVGADGKL
-146 TGWYFGETRY
+146 TGWYIGEKRY
-156 ERVSMADFPPG
+156 ETVSKADFLAG
-167 SDTLTLTAKVEKGH
+167 DTLTLTARVEKGH
-181 WIHFNSAG
+181 WIHFNSDG

-202 IQPADPARPGFSFEG
+202 SQPADPARPGFSFEG
-217 WYEKSG
+217 WYEESG
-223 NRFTFGSP
+223 KQFTFGNQ

-263 WSLHETETKTGGTD
+263 WSLHETETKTGGTG
-277 AQTAAAS
+277 AQTAATS
-284 KSYPGFTAQTIM
+284 KSYPGFTAQTIT
-296 QQTIQGDASTIVN
+296 QQTINGDGSTIVN
-309 VYYERN
+309 VYYKRN
-315 EYAVKFYTLNGSTE
+315 VYDVKFYENKGWWIFDDWKENIDYRIT
-329 YTQFQIRAKYGANIR
+329 AKHGANISKK
-344 DLWPTHNNSST
+344 WPGGNWATSPGGST
-355 WAVNLNASGGKYQS
+355 FQA
-369 NIDTMPLGGKNFY
+369 NIDTMPLNGAKFYETSQGKAKADY
-382 GPVTGNGSE
+382 YLQSLAGAYVWDHTDTGVSSGSKVTN
-391 TAYYYTEALPGETGT
+391 
-406 VSYKGKQYKLDHSDT
+406 
-421 ALGTGYS
+421 
-428 ITEEDK
+428 EDR
-434 YPITGFTFL
+434 YPITGFTCNT
-443 EFDAKWN
+443 EKSAKN
-450 GGIFPPRYAYNG
+450 GDSYNG
-462 AKFYYTRNSYDVVFI
+462 AKFYYDRNIYQIVFMNH
-477 SGSVTEKTQSMKYR
+477 GSKEKELFKKYEQSIADAGY
-491 QPLDDVSHTPK
+491 TPTA
-502 PPIGKEEYTF
+502 PANMQDYTF
-512 AGWYDNELY
+512 GGWFDNQKCE
-521 TGSEYVLEGKTMPAH
+521 GSAYVFTGKTMPAH
-536 HLTLYAKWVPKTY
+536 NLTLYAKWVPKTY
-549 TVTVYDVDR
+549 TVTVYDVDQ
-558 TKILKTFDVPMGG
+558 TTVLETFTAVPMGE
-571 TIPENKMPKVTLGT
+571 TIPESQMPEGKVTLGT

-599 PFHFDTEIHRDYKL
+599 PFHFDTKIHRDYKL

-621 QFMVTYA
+621 QFEVTYA
-628 LGGGSGNAPF
+628 LGDGSGKAPV

-650 VLPATGVTPPTGK
+650 VLPATGVTPPEGK
-663 VFLYWSAGD
+663 VFLYWSAAGD
-672 STRCYPGGKLTVTG
+672 STCCYPGGKLTVTG

-700 VTVTYHSNFAPD
+700 VRVTYHSNFVTD
-712 EPYTTADMPNNST
+712 ETYTTAEMPNNSK

-734 DLPENPGYTFAGW
+734 DLPENQGYTFAGW

-754 GKTYMPDDKVL
+754 GTTFKSGSKVL
-765 VDTMAPGNDLYA
+765 VDTMAPGNHLYA
-777 IWAKGSYLLTIHY
+777 IWEKG
-790 VYASG
+790 
-795 GEAKPDHTEV
+795 
-805 LGFGAPY
+805 
-812 SVISP
+812 
-817 SIPGYTAD
+817 
-825 KPVVTGT
+825 
-832 MPAAP
+832 
-837 VTVTVTYTAST
+837 
-848 GTPYEVHHYLE
+848 
-859 RLEGAYPAVPD
+859 
-870 EKDNLRGE
+870 
-878 TGAWT
+878 
-883 AAAAKS
+883 
-889 YDGFTPIEFEQKRIK
+889 
-904 ADDLTVVKIFY
+904 
-915 TRNSYL
+915 SYL
-921 LTYKDSLSAGVYASQ
+921 LTYKDSLSAEVYASQ
-936 TYKYGAAVT
+936 TYKFGAAVT

-957 TGWSPAVPDTMPAEA
+957 TGWSPAVPAKMPAEA
-972 RTVYAQWRKN
+972 LTVYAQWRKT

-1045 DFDPITFPAAGTY
+1045 GFDPITFPAAGTY

-1149 DGGVHPYATITR
+1149 DGGVHPHATITR
-1161 AETATIFFR
+1161 AETATVFFR

-1216 FRPDAPV
+1216 FQPDAPV
-1223 TRAEFATIAAR
+1223 TRAEFAAIAAR

>member
-1 MKKRLIAL
+1 
-9 LLAFVMVLGLTATV
+9 
-23 FAEGGISIASIQP
+23 
-36 EAPTHTYIFQ
+36 
-46 AGGVEIG
+46 
-53 RQIIKHNESLK
+53 
-64 DPGVPSAPAGQRFVR
+64 
-79 WDPAVSFDMPVSVT
+79 MPVSVT
-93 QNQTIPV
+93 QTQTITV

-109 VYFKHDGRTV
+109 VYFKHEGRTV
-119 ATKELTDTQPSVST
+119 ATKELTDTQSFVST
-133 GDVLVPVGADEKL
+133 GDVLVPVGADAKL
-146 TGWYFGETRY
+146 TGWYIDETRY
-156 ERVSMADFPPG
+156 ETVSKADFPAG
-167 SDTLTLTAKVEKGH
+167 SDTLTLTAKVDKGH
-181 WIHFNSAG
+181 WIHFDSAG

-202 IQPADPARPGFSFEG
+202 IQPANPARPGFSFEG
-217 WYEKSG
+217 WYEESEKQ
-223 NRFTFGSP
+223 FTFGNQ
-231 LTSNITLTAHW
+231 LTSNITLTARW
-242 RSNTSTKYTVIHW
+242 ESNTSTKYTVIHW

-263 WSLHETETKTGGTD
+263 WSLHETETKTGGTG

-284 KSYPGFTAQTIM
+284 KSYPGFTAQTIT
-296 QQTIQGDASTIVN
+296 QQTINGDGSTIVN
-309 VYYERN
+309 VYYKRN
-315 EYAVKFYTLNGSTE
+315 VYDVKFFTIKYAWLSGKYVKDKEIYCITAKYDANISKKWPGGIWTTSPGGST
-329 YTQFQIRAKYGANIR
+329 FQ
-344 DLWPTHNNSST
+344 
-355 WAVNLNASGGKYQS
+355 ASIG
-369 NIDTMPLGGKNFY
+369 TMPLGGKEFFKTDQGDAKADY
-382 GPVTGNGSE
+382 FLQSLAGN
-391 TAYYYTEALPGETGT
+391 Y
-406 VSYKGKQYKLDHSDT
+406 VLDHTDT
-421 ALGTGYS
+421 GGSGRSKVTN
-428 ITEEDK
+428 EDR
-434 YPITGFTFL
+434 YPITGFTCNT
-443 EFDAKWN
+443 AKSAKN
-450 GGIFPPRYAYNG
+450 GDRYNG
-462 AKFYYTRNSYDVVFI
+462 AKFYYDRNSYKIVFMNH
-477 SGSVTEKTQSMKYR
+477 GSKEKELVRKYEQSIADADY
-491 QPLDDVSHTPK
+491 TPTA
-502 PPIGKEEYTF
+502 PANMQDYTF
-512 AGWYDNELY
+512 GGWFDNQKCE
-521 TGSEYVLEGKTMPAH
+521 GSAYVFTGKTMPAH

-549 TVTVYDVDR
+549 SVTVYDVDR
-558 TKILKTFDVPMGG
+558 TKVLKTFTDVPMGE
-571 TIPENKMPKVTLGT
+571 TIPETQMPKGEVTLGT
-585 GDSFLGWMDMQDHM
+585 GDTFLGWMDMQDHM
-599 PFHFDTEIHRDYKL
+599 PFHFDTKIHRDYKL
-613 YAKTGNAE
+613 YAKTGNIE
-621 QFMVTYA
+621 QFKVTYA
-628 LGGGSGNAPF
+628 IDDGSGNAPV
-638 DSNKYARGAQAV
+638 DSNRYARGAQAV
-650 VLPATGVTPPTGK
+650 VLSAAGVTPPTGK
-663 VFLYWSAGD
+663 VFLYWSAD

-686 KMTLTAVYGQKTEA
+686 DMTLTAVYGQKTET
-700 VTVTYHSNFAPD
+700 VEVTYHSNFAPD
-712 EPYTTADMPNNST
+712 KTYTTAEMPNNST

-734 DLPENPGYTFAGW
+734 GLPENQGYTFAGW
-747 NTQADGL
+747 NTQADGS
-754 GKTYMPDDKVL
+754 GTTYQPDVKVL
-765 VDTMAPGNDLYA
+765 VDTMAPGNHLYA
-777 IWAKGSYLLTIHY
+777 IWAKG
-790 VYASG
+790 
-795 GEAKPDHTEV
+795 
-805 LGFGAPY
+805 
-812 SVISP
+812 
-817 SIPGYTAD
+817 
-825 KPVVTGT
+825 
-832 MPAAP
+832 
-837 VTVTVTYTAST
+837 T

-859 RLEGAYPAVPD
+859 RLDGGYPSEPND
-870 EKDNLRGE
+870 TDNLRGE

-889 YDGFTPIEFEQKRIK
+889 YDGFTPMEFEQQRINANGK
-904 ADDLTVVKIFY
+904 TVVEIRY

-945 AIAAPTKTGYTF
+945 AIADPTKTGYTF
-957 TGWSPAVPDTMPAEA
+957 TGWSPTVPATMPAEA
-972 RTVYAQWRKN
+972 LTVYAQWRKT

-1026 QRSSGTVILSG
+1026 QRSSGTVRLSG

-1149 DGGVHPYATITR
+1149 DGGVHPHATITR

-1216 FRPDAPV
+1216 FQPDAPV
-1223 TRAEFATIAAR
+1223 TRAEFAAIAAR

>member
-53 RQIIKHNESLK
+53 KQIIKHNELLK

-79 WDPAVSFDMPVSVT
+79 WDPAVSFSMPVSVT
-93 QNQTIPV
+93 QTQTITV

-109 VYFKHDGRTV
+109 VYFCYKGRTV

-146 TGWYFGETRY
+146 TGWYIGETPY
-156 ERVSMADFPPG
+156 ETVSTANFPAG
-167 SDTLTLTAKVEKGH
+167 SDTLTLTAKVDKGH

-202 IQPADPARPGFSFEG
+202 IPPADPARPGFSFEG
-217 WYEKSG
+217 WYEESG
-223 NRFTFGSP
+223 KQFTFGSP
-231 LTSNITLTAHW
+231 LTSNITLTASW
-242 RSNTSTKYTVIHW
+242 KSNTSTKYTVIHW

-277 AQTAAAS
+277 AQTAAAA
-284 KSYPGFTAQTIM
+284 KSYDGFTAQTIT
-296 QQTIQGDASTIVN
+296 QQTINGDGSTIVN
-309 VYYERN
+309 VYYKRN
-315 EYAVKFYTLNGSTE
+315 VYDVKFFTIKYEGGLLSGKYVKDKEIDS
-329 YTQFQIRAKYGANIR
+329 IRITAKYGANISKKWPGG
-344 DLWPTHNNSST
+344 LWATSPGGST
-355 WAVNLNASGGKYQS
+355 FQASIG
-369 NIDTMPLGGKNFY
+369 TMPLGGKEFFKTDQGNAKADY
-382 GPVTGNGSE
+382 YLESLAGDYVLHHTDTGGASSSTVT
-391 TAYYYTEALPGETGT
+391 
-406 VSYKGKQYKLDHSDT
+406 D
-421 ALGTGYS
+421 
-428 ITEEDK
+428 EDR
-434 YPITGFTFL
+434 YPITGFTCNTAMS
-443 EFDAKWN
+443 AKN
-450 GGIFPPRYAYNG
+450 GDSYNG
-462 AKFYYTRNSYDVVFI
+462 AKFYYDRNSYRIVFMNR
-477 SGSVTEKTQSMKYR
+477 GSKEKELVRKYEQSIADAGY
-491 QPLDDVSHTPK
+491 TPTA
-502 PPIGKEEYTF
+502 PANMQDYTF
-512 AGWYDNELY
+512 GGWFDNQKCEGSAY
-521 TGSEYVLEGKTMPAH
+521 VFTGKKMPAH
-536 HLTLYAKWVPKTY
+536 NLTLYAKWVPKTY
-549 TVTVYDVDR
+549 SVTVYDVDR
-558 TKILKTFDVPMGG
+558 TKILKTFDVPMGE
-571 TIPENKMPKVTLGT
+571 TIPENQMPEVTLGT
-585 GDSFLGWMDMQDHM
+585 GDTFLGWMDMQDHM

-613 YAKTGNAE
+613 YAKTGNEE
-621 QFMVTYA
+621 QFEVTYV
-628 LGGGSGNAPF
+628 LGGGSGKAPV

-650 VLPATGVTPPTGK
+650 VLPATGVTPPEGK
-663 VFLYWSAGD
+663 VFLYWSAAGD

-712 EPYTTADMPNNST
+712 ETYTTADMPNNST

-734 DLPENPGYTFAGW
+734 GLPENPGYTFAGW
-747 NTQADGL
+747 NTQANGL
-754 GKTYMPDDKVL
+754 GTTYQPDVKVL
-765 VDTMAPGNDLYA
+765 VDTMAPGNHLYA
-777 IWAKGSYLLTIHY
+777 IWVKG
-790 VYASG
+790 
-795 GEAKPDHTEV
+795 
-805 LGFGAPY
+805 
-812 SVISP
+812 
-817 SIPGYTAD
+817 
-825 KPVVTGT
+825 
-832 MPAAP
+832 
-837 VTVTVTYTAST
+837 T

-859 RLEGAYPAVPD
+859 RLEGAYLAVPD

-889 YDGFTPIEFEQKRIK
+889 YDGFTPRDFAQERIK
-904 ADDLTVVKIFY
+904 ADGSTVVKIFY

-921 LTYKDSLSAGVYASQ
+921 LTYKDSLSTGVYASQ
-936 TYKYGAAVT
+936 TYKYRAAVT

-957 TGWSPAVPDTMPAEA
+957 TGWSPAVPATMPAEA
-972 RTVYAQWRKN
+972 LTVYAQWRKT

-1026 QRSSGTVILSG
+1026 QRSSGTVRLSG

-1045 DFDPITFPAAGTY
+1045 GFDLITFPAAGTY
-1058 TFTVGEVDRNTRY
+1058 TFTVGEVDRSTRY

-1149 DGGVHPYATITR
+1149 DGGVHPHATITR

-1216 FRPDAPV
+1216 FQPDAPV
-1223 TRAEFATIAAR
+1223 TRAEFAAIAAR

>member
-1 MKKRLIAL
+1 
-9 LLAFVMVLGLTATV
+9 
-23 FAEGGISIASIQP
+23 
-36 EAPTHTYIFQ
+36 
-46 AGGVEIG
+46 
-53 RQIIKHNESLK
+53 
-64 DPGVPSAPAGQRFVR
+64 
-79 WDPAVSFDMPVSVT
+79 MPVSVT
-93 QNQTIPV
+93 QTQTITV

-109 VYFKHDGRTV
+109 VYFCYKGRTV

-156 ERVSMADFPPG
+156 ERVSTADFPAG

-181 WIHFNSAG
+181 WIHFNSDG

-202 IQPADPARPGFSFEG
+202 SQPANPARPGFSFEG
-217 WYEKSG
+217 WYEESG
-223 NRFTFGSP
+223 NRFTFGNQ

-263 WSLHETETKTGGTD
+263 WSLHETETKPGGTG
-277 AQTAAAS
+277 AQTAAAA
-284 KSYPGFTAQTIM
+284 KSYDGFTAQNIT
-296 QQTIQGDASTIVN
+296 QQTINGDGSTIVN
-309 VYYERN
+309 VYYKRN
-315 EYAVKFYTLNGSTE
+315 VYDVKFFTIKYKGLWPFGSYVKDKEINRIT
-329 YTQFQIRAKYGANIR
+329 AKYGANISNM
-344 DLWPTHNNSST
+344 WPGGIWTTSPGGST
-355 WAVNLNASGGKYQS
+355 FQASIG
-369 NIDTMPLGGKNFY
+369 TMPLGGKEFFK
-382 GPVTGNGSE
+382 TDQGNAKADYYLQSLAG
-391 TAYYYTEALPGETGT
+391 AY
-406 VSYKGKQYKLDHSDT
+406 VLDHTDT
-421 ALGTGYS
+421 GGSSRSKVTD
-428 ITEEDK
+428 EDR
-434 YPITGFTFL
+434 YPITGFACNT
-443 EFDAKWN
+443 AKSAKN
-450 GGIFPPRYAYNG
+450 GAWYNG
-462 AKFYYTRNSYDVVFI
+462 AEFYYDRNSYKIVFMNH
-477 SGSVTEKTQSMKYR
+477 GSKEKELVKKYEQSIADADYMPTAPANM
-491 QPLDDVSHTPK
+491 QD
-502 PPIGKEEYTF
+502 YTF
-512 AGWYDNELY
+512 GGWFDNQKCEGSAY
-521 TGSEYVLEGKTMPAH
+521 VFTGKKMPAH

-549 TVTVYDVDR
+549 SVTVYDVDR
-558 TKILKTFDVPMGG
+558 TKVIETFTDVPMGG
-571 TIPENKMPKVTLGT
+571 TILESQMPEDKVTLGT
-585 GDSFLGWMDMQDHM
+585 GDTFLGWMDMQDHM
-599 PFHFDTEIHRDYKL
+599 PFHFDTRIHRDYKL

-621 QFMVTYA
+621 QFVVTYA
-628 LGGGSGNAPF
+628 RGDGSGNAPV
-638 DSNKYARGAQAV
+638 DSNTYARGAQAV
-650 VLPATGVTPPTGK
+650 VLPATGVTPPEGK
-663 VFLYWSAGD
+663 VFLYWSAAGD

-686 KMTLTAVYGQKTEA
+686 NMTLTAVYGQKTEA
-700 VTVTYHSNFAPD
+700 VTVTYHSNFATD
-712 EPYTTADMPNNST
+712 KTDMTAAMPNNST
-725 ITLPGYTDL
+725 ITLPGYTGL

-754 GKTYMPDDKVL
+754 GKTYQPGGKVL
-765 VDTMAPGNDLYA
+765 VDTMDPGNHLYA
-777 IWAKGSYLLTIHY
+777 IWVKG
-790 VYASG
+790 
-795 GEAKPDHTEV
+795 
-805 LGFGAPY
+805 
-812 SVISP
+812 
-817 SIPGYTAD
+817 
-825 KPVVTGT
+825 
-832 MPAAP
+832 
-837 VTVTVTYTAST
+837 T

-859 RLEGAYPAVPD
+859 RLEGAYPYVPK

-889 YDGFTPIEFEQKRIK
+889 YDGFTPMGFAQERIK
-904 ADDLTVVKIFY
+904 ADGSTVVKIFY

-957 TGWSPAVPDTMPAEA
+957 TGWSPTVPATMPPEA
-972 RTVYAQWRKN
+972 RTVYAQWRKT

-1026 QRSSGTVILSG
+1026 QRSSGTVRLSG
-1037 GSQSASFT
+1037 GSQFASFT
-1045 DFDPITFPAAGTY
+1045 GFDLITFPAAGTY

-1149 DGGVHPYATITR
+1149 DGGVHPHATITR

-1216 FRPDAPV
+1216 FQPDAPV
-1223 TRAEFATIAAR
+1223 TRAEFAAIAAR

>member
-1 MKKRLIAL
+1 M
-9 LLAFVMVLGLTATV
+9 
-23 FAEGGISIASIQP
+23 
-36 EAPTHTYIFQ
+36 
-46 AGGVEIG
+46 
-53 RQIIKHNESLK
+53 
-64 DPGVPSAPAGQRFVR
+64 
-79 WDPAVSFDMPVSVT
+79 T
-93 QNQTIPV
+93 QTQTITV

-133 GDVLVPVGADEKL
+133 GDVLVPVGADGKL
-146 TGWYFGETRY
+146 TGWYIGETRY
-156 ERVSMADFPPG
+156 ETVSKADFPAG

-202 IQPADPARPGFSFEG
+202 IQPVDPTRPGFSFEG
-217 WYEKSG
+217 WYEESG
-223 NRFTFGSP
+223 NRFTFGSQ

-263 WSLHETETKTGGTD
+263 WSLHETETKTGGTG
-277 AQTAAAS
+277 AQTAAAA
-284 KSYPGFTAQTIM
+284 KSYDGFTAQTIT
-296 QQTIQGDASTIVN
+296 QQTINGDGSTIVN
-309 VYYERN
+309 VYYKRN
-315 EYAVKFYTLNGSTE
+315 VYAVKFFTIKYAWLSGKYVKDKEIVS
-329 YTQFQIRAKYGANIR
+329 IRITAKYGANISNM
-344 DLWPTHNNSST
+344 WPGGIWTTSPGGST
-355 WAVNLNASGGKYQS
+355 FQASIG
-369 NIDTMPLGGKNFY
+369 TMPLGGDEFFK
-382 GPVTGNGSE
+382 TSQGNAK
-391 TAYYYTEALPGETGT
+391 AYYYLESLAGGY
-406 VSYKGKQYKLDHSDT
+406 VLDHTDT
-421 ALGTGYS
+421 GGPSSSTVTKEDRYS
-428 ITEEDK
+428 
-434 YPITGFTFL
+434 ITGFTCNTAIS
-443 EFDAKWN
+443 AKN
-450 GGIFPPRYAYNG
+450 GDSYNG
-462 AKFYYTRNSYDVVFI
+462 AKFYYDRNSYRIVFMNH
-477 SGSVTEKTQSMKYR
+477 GSKEKELVRKYEQSIADADY
-491 QPLDDVSHTPK
+491 TPTA
-502 PPIGKEEYTF
+502 PANMQDYTF
-512 AGWYDNELY
+512 GGWFDNEKCEGSAY
-521 TGSEYVLEGKTMPAH
+521 VFTGKKMPAH

-549 TVTVYDVDR
+549 SVTVYDVDR
-558 TKILKTFDVPMGG
+558 TKILKTFDVLMGG
-571 TIPENKMPKVTLGT
+571 TILESQMPEDKVTLGT
-585 GDSFLGWMDMQDHM
+585 GDTFLGWMDMQDDM
-599 PFHFDTEIHRDYKL
+599 PFHFDTKIHRDYKL
-613 YAKTGNAE
+613 YAKTGNTE
-621 QFMVTYA
+621 QFKVTYDI
-628 LGGGSGNAPF
+628 GDGSGDAPV
-638 DSNKYARGAQAV
+638 DPNGYARGAQAV
-650 VLPATGVTPPTGK
+650 VLPATDVTPPTGM

-672 STRCYPGGKLTVTG
+672 STSCYPGGKLTVTG

-700 VTVTYHSNFAPD
+700 VTVTYHSNFATD
-712 EPYTTADMPNNST
+712 KTDTTAAMPNNST

-754 GKTYMPDDKVL
+754 GKTYQPGGKVL
-765 VDTMAPGNDLYA
+765 VDTMDPGNHLYA
-777 IWAKGSYLLTIHY
+777 IWEKGS
-790 VYASG
+790 
-795 GEAKPDHTEV
+795 
-805 LGFGAPY
+805 
-812 SVISP
+812 
-817 SIPGYTAD
+817 
-825 KPVVTGT
+825 
-832 MPAAP
+832 
-837 VTVTVTYTAST
+837 

-859 RLEGAYPAVPD
+859 RLEGAYPYVPN

-889 YDGFTPIEFEQKRIK
+889 YNGFTPMGFAQEMIK
-904 ADDLTVVKIFY
+904 ADGSTVVKIFY

-957 TGWSPAVPDTMPAEA
+957 TGWSPTVPDTMPAWA
-972 RTVYAQWRKN
+972 LTVYAQWRKT

-1026 QRSSGTVILSG
+1026 QRSSGTVKLSG

-1149 DGGVHPYATITR
+1149 DGGVHPHATITR

-1216 FRPDAPV
+1216 FQPDAPV
-1223 TRAEFATIAAR
+1223 TRAEFAAIAAR

>member
-1 MKKRLIAL
+1 
-9 LLAFVMVLGLTATV
+9 
-23 FAEGGISIASIQP
+23 
-36 EAPTHTYIFQ
+36 
-46 AGGVEIG
+46 
-53 RQIIKHNESLK
+53 
-64 DPGVPSAPAGQRFVR
+64 
-79 WDPAVSFDMPVSVT
+79 MPVSVT
-93 QNQTIPV
+93 QTQTITV

-109 VYFKHDGRTV
+109 VYFCYKGRTV

-156 ERVSMADFPPG
+156 ETVSTADFLAG
-167 SDTLTLTAKVEKGH
+167 DTLTLTARVDKGH
-181 WIHFNSAG
+181 WIHFNSDG

-202 IQPADPARPGFSFEG
+202 IPPADPARPGFSFEG
-217 WYEKSG
+217 WYEESG
-223 NRFTFGSP
+223 KQFTFGSP

-242 RSNTSTKYTVIHW
+242 KSNTSTKYTVIHW

-263 WSLHETETKTGGTD
+263 WSLHETDTKTGGTG

-284 KSYPGFTAQTIM
+284 KSYPGFTAQTIT
-296 QQTIQGDASTIVN
+296 QQTINGDGSTIVN
-309 VYYERN
+309 VYYKRN
-315 EYAVKFYTLNGSTE
+315 VYDVKFFTIKYAWFSGKYVKDKEIYCITAKYDANISKKWPGGIWTTSPGGST
-329 YTQFQIRAKYGANIR
+329 FQ
-344 DLWPTHNNSST
+344 
-355 WAVNLNASGGKYQS
+355 ASIG
-369 NIDTMPLGGKNFY
+369 TMPLGGDEFFK
-382 GPVTGNGSE
+382 TDQGNAKADYFLQSLAGN
-391 TAYYYTEALPGETGT
+391 Y
-406 VSYKGKQYKLDHSDT
+406 VLDHTDT
-421 ALGTGYS
+421 GGSGRSKVTD
-428 ITEEDK
+428 EDR
-434 YPITGFTFL
+434 YQITGFTCNTAIS
-443 EFDAKWN
+443 AKN
-450 GGIFPPRYAYNG
+450 GDRYNG
-462 AKFYYTRNSYDVVFI
+462 AKFYYDRNSYKIVFMNH
-477 SGSVTEKTQSMKYR
+477 GSKEKELVRKYEQSIADADY
-491 QPLDDVSHTPK
+491 TPTA
-502 PPIGKEEYTF
+502 PANMQDYTF
-512 AGWYDNELY
+512 GGWFDNEKCE
-521 TGSEYVLEGKTMPAH
+521 GSAYVFTGKTMPAH
-536 HLTLYAKWVPKTY
+536 NLTLYAKWVPKTY
-549 TVTVYDVDR
+549 SVTVYDVDR
-558 TKILKTFDVPMGG
+558 TKILRTFDVPMGR
-571 TIPENKMPKVTLGT
+571 TIPESQMPEDKVTLGT
-585 GDSFLGWMDMQDHM
+585 GDTFLGWMDMQDHM

-621 QFMVTYA
+621 QFEVTYA
-628 LGGGSGNAPF
+628 LGDGSGKAPV

-650 VLPATGVTPPTGK
+650 VLPATGVTPPEGK
-663 VFLYWSAGD
+663 VFLYWSAAGD

-686 KMTLTAVYGQKTEA
+686 KMTLTAVYGQTTEA
-700 VTVTYHSNFAPD
+700 VTVTYHSNFATD
-712 EPYTTADMPNNST
+712 ETYTTADMPNNST
-725 ITLPGYTDL
+725 ITLPGYTGL
-734 DLPENPGYTFAGW
+734 GLPENPGYTFAGW
-747 NTQADGL
+747 NTQANGS
-754 GKTYMPDDKVL
+754 GTTYQPGGKVL
-765 VDTMAPGNDLYA
+765 VDTMAPGNHLYA
-777 IWAKGSYLLTIHY
+777 IWVKG
-790 VYASG
+790 
-795 GEAKPDHTEV
+795 
-805 LGFGAPY
+805 
-812 SVISP
+812 
-817 SIPGYTAD
+817 
-825 KPVVTGT
+825 
-832 MPAAP
+832 
-837 VTVTVTYTAST
+837 T

-859 RLEGAYPAVPD
+859 RLEGAYPYVPH

-904 ADDLTVVKIFY
+904 ADDSTVVKIFY

-957 TGWSPAVPDTMPAEA
+957 TGWSPAVPATMPAGA
-972 RTVYAQWRKN
+972 LTVYAQWRKT

-1026 QRSSGTVILSG
+1026 QRSSGTVRLSG
-1037 GSQSASFT
+1037 GSQSASFIG
-1045 DFDPITFPAAGTY
+1045 FDLITFPAAGTY

-1149 DGGVHPYATITR
+1149 DGGVHPHATITR
-1161 AETATIFFR
+1161 AETATVFFR

-1216 FRPDAPV
+1216 FQPDAPV
-1223 TRAEFATIAAR
+1223 TRAEFAAIAAR

>member
-9 LLAFVMVLGLTATV
+9 LLAFVMVLGLMATV

-53 RQIIKHNESLK
+53 KQIIKHNELLK

-79 WDPAVSFDMPVSVT
+79 WDPAVSFGMPVSVT
-93 QNQTIPV
+93 QTQTITV

-119 ATKELTDTQPSVST
+119 ATKELTDTQSSVST

-146 TGWYFGETRY
+146 TGWYIGEKRY
-156 ERVSMADFPPG
+156 ETVSKANFPAG
-167 SDTLTLTAKVEKGH
+167 SDTLTLTAKVDKGH
-181 WIHFNSAG
+181 WIHFDSAG

-202 IQPADPARPGFSFEG
+202 IQPANPARPGFSFEG
-217 WYEKSG
+217 WYEESEKQ
-223 NRFTFGSP
+223 FTFGNQ

-263 WSLHETETKTGGTD
+263 WSLHETETKTGGTG

-284 KSYPGFTAQTIM
+284 KSYPGFTAQTIT
-296 QQTIQGDASTIVN
+296 QQTINGDGSTIVN
-309 VYYERN
+309 VYYKRN
-315 EYAVKFYTLNGSTE
+315 VYDVKFFTIKYAWLSGKYVKDKEIYCIT
-329 YTQFQIRAKYGANIR
+329 AKYGANISEK
-344 DLWPTHNNSST
+344 WPGGIWTTSPGGST
-355 WAVNLNASGGKYQS
+355 FQASIG
-369 NIDTMPLGGKNFY
+369 TMPLGGDEFFK
-382 GPVTGNGSE
+382 TDQGNAKADYFLQSLAGN
-391 TAYYYTEALPGETGT
+391 Y
-406 VSYKGKQYKLDHSDT
+406 VLDHTDT
-421 ALGTGYS
+421 GGSSSSTV
-428 ITEEDK
+428 TNEDR
-434 YPITGFTFL
+434 YPITGFTCNT
-443 EFDAKWN
+443 AKSAKN
-450 GGIFPPRYAYNG
+450 GAWYNG
-462 AKFYYTRNSYDVVFI
+462 AKFYYDRNSYQIVFMNH
-477 SGSVTEKTQSMKYR
+477 GSKEKELVRKYEQSIADAGY
-491 QPLDDVSHTPK
+491 TPTA
-502 PPIGKEEYTF
+502 PANMQDYTF
-512 AGWYDNELY
+512 GGWFDNQKCE
-521 TGSEYVLEGKTMPAH
+521 GSAYVFTGKTMPAH

-549 TVTVYDVDR
+549 SVTVYAVDQ
-558 TKILKTFDVPMGG
+558 KTVLETFTDVPMGG
-571 TIPENKMPKVTLGT
+571 TIRESQMPEGKVTLGT
-585 GDSFLGWMDMQDHM
+585 GDTFLGWMDMQDHM
-599 PFHFDTEIHRDYKL
+599 PFHFDTRIHRDYKL

-621 QFMVTYA
+621 QLMVTYD
-628 LGGGSGNAPF
+628 LGGGSGNAPV

-663 VFLYWSAGD
+663 VFLYWSAAGD

-686 KMTLTAVYGQKTEA
+686 YMTLTAVYGQKTEA

-712 EPYTTADMPNNST
+712 KTYTTADMPNNST

-734 DLPENPGYTFAGW
+734 GLPENPGYTFAGW
-747 NTQADGL
+747 NTQANGS
-754 GKTYMPDDKVL
+754 GMTFRPRVKVL
-765 VDTMAPGNDLYA
+765 VDTMAPGNHLYA
-777 IWAKGSYLLTIHY
+777 IWVKG
-790 VYASG
+790 
-795 GEAKPDHTEV
+795 
-805 LGFGAPY
+805 
-812 SVISP
+812 
-817 SIPGYTAD
+817 
-825 KPVVTGT
+825 
-832 MPAAP
+832 
-837 VTVTVTYTAST
+837 T

-859 RLEGAYPAVPD
+859 RLEGAYPYVPH

-889 YDGFTPIEFEQKRIK
+889 YDGFTPMGFAQEMIK
-904 ADDLTVVKIFY
+904 ADGSTVVKIFY

-921 LTYKDSLSAGVYASQ
+921 LTYKDSLSTGVYASQ

-945 AIAAPTKTGYTF
+945 AIADPTKTGYTF
-957 TGWSPAVPDTMPAEA
+957 TGWSPAVPAKMPPVAL
-972 RTVYAQWRKN
+972 TVYAQWRKT

-1026 QRSSGTVILSG
+1026 QRSSGTVGLSG

-1045 DFDPITFPAAGTY
+1045 GFDLITFPAAGTY

-1119 SYTPYV
+1119 GYTPYV

-1149 DGGVHPYATITR
+1149 DGGVHPHATITR

-1216 FRPDAPV
+1216 FQPDAPV
-1223 TRAEFATIAAR
+1223 TRAEFAAIAAR

>member
-36 EAPTHTYIFQ
+36 EANTHTYIFQ
-46 AGGVEIG
+46 AGGGVEIG
-53 RQIIKHNESLK
+53 RQIIKHDESLK
-64 DPGVPSAPAGQRFVR
+64 DPGVPSAPAGKRFVR
-79 WDPAVSFDMPVSVT
+79 WDPAVSFGMPVSVT
-93 QNQTIPV
+93 QTQTITV

-109 VYFKHDGRTV
+109 VYFCYKDRTV

-146 TGWYFGETRY
+146 TGWYIGETRY
-156 ERVSMADFPPG
+156 ETVSKADFPAG
-167 SDTLTLTAKVEKGH
+167 SDTLTLTARVDKGY
-181 WIHFNSAG
+181 WIHFNSDG

-217 WYEKSG
+217 WYEESG

-231 LTSNITLTAHW
+231 LTSNITLIAHW
-242 RSNTSTKYTVIHW
+242 TSNTSTKYTVIHW
-255 QEKADESG
+255 QENADNNEYALRESEEKSG
-263 WSLHETETKTGGTD
+263 ATGAPTS
-277 AQTAAAS
+277 AAA
-284 KSYPGFTAQTIM
+284 KSYQGFTAQTIT
-296 QQTIQGDASTIVN
+296 QQTINGDGSTIVN
-309 VYYERN
+309 VYYKRN
-315 EYAVKFYTLNGSTE
+315 VYEVKFYVDKGWWSYNWEENTDYRIT
-329 YTQFQIRAKYGANIR
+329 AKHGANISKK
-344 DLWPTHNNSST
+344 WPGGSWATSPGGST
-355 WAVNLNASGGKYQS
+355 FQA
-369 NIDTMPLGGKNFY
+369 NIDTMPLNGAKFY
-382 GPVTGNGSE
+382 ETSQGNAK
-391 TAYYYTEALPGETGT
+391 AYYYLQSLAGNY
-406 VSYKGKQYKLDHSDT
+406 VLDHTDT
-421 ALGTGYS
+421 GGSSGSKVTNEDRYS
-428 ITEEDK
+428 
-434 YPITGFTFL
+434 ITGFTCNTAMS
-443 EFDAKWN
+443 AKN
-450 GGIFPPRYAYNG
+450 GDSYNG
-462 AKFYYTRNSYDVVFI
+462 AKFYYDRNSYQIVFMNH
-477 SGSVTEKTQSMKYR
+477 GSKEKELVRKYEQSIADAGY
-491 QPLDDVSHTPK
+491 TPTA
-502 PPIGKEEYTF
+502 PANMQDYTF
-512 AGWYDNELY
+512 GGWFDNEKCEGSAY
-521 TGSEYVLEGKTMPAH
+521 VFTGKKMPAH
-536 HLTLYAKWVPKTY
+536 NLTLYAKWVPKTY

-558 TKILKTFDVPMGG
+558 TTVLKTFDVPMGG
-571 TIPENKMPKVTLGT
+571 TIPESQMPEVTLGT

-621 QFMVTYA
+621 QFEVTYA
-628 LGGGSGNAPF
+628 LGDGSGKAPV

-650 VLPATGVTPPTGK
+650 VLPATGVTPPEGK
-663 VFLYWSAGD
+663 VFLYWSAAGD

-686 KMTLTAVYGQKTEA
+686 YMTLTAVYGQKTEA
-700 VTVTYHSNFAPD
+700 VTVTYHSNFATD
-712 EPYTTADMPNNST
+712 EPYTTAEMPNNST
-725 ITLPGYTDL
+725 IKLPGYTDL
-734 DLPENPGYTFAGW
+734 GLPGNPGYTFAGW

-754 GKTYMPDDKVL
+754 GTTFKSGSKVL
-765 VDTMAPGNDLYA
+765 VDTMAPGNHLYA

-795 GEAKPDHTEV
+795 GVAEQDHTEE

-832 MPAAP
+832 MPAAS

-859 RLEGAYPAVPD
+859 RLEGAYPYVPK

-889 YDGFTPIEFEQKRIK
+889 YDGFTPMGFAQEMIK
-904 ADDLTVVKIFY
+904 ADGSTVVKIFY

-936 TYKYGAAVT
+936 TYKYRAAVT

-957 TGWSPAVPDTMPAEA
+957 TGWSPAVPATMPAEA
-972 RTVYAQWRKN
+972 LTVYAQWRKT

-1026 QRSSGTVILSG
+1026 QRSSGTVRLSG

-1045 DFDPITFPAAGTY
+1045 GFDPITFPAAGTY

-1149 DGGVHPYATITR
+1149 DGGVHPHATITR

-1216 FRPDAPV
+1216 FQPDAPV
-1223 TRAEFATIAAR
+1223 TRAEFAAIAAR

>member
-1 MKKRLIAL
+1 M
-9 LLAFVMVLGLTATV
+9 
-23 FAEGGISIASIQP
+23 
-36 EAPTHTYIFQ
+36 
-46 AGGVEIG
+46 
-53 RQIIKHNESLK
+53 LK
-64 DPGVPSAPAGQRFVR
+64 DPGVPSAPAGKRFVR
-79 WDPAVSFDMPVSVT
+79 WDPAVSFGMPVSVT
-93 QNQTIPV
+93 QTQTIPV

-109 VYFKHDGRTV
+109 VYFCYKGRTV

-146 TGWYFGETRY
+146 TGWYIGETPY
-156 ERVSMADFPPG
+156 ETVSKANFPAG
-167 SDTLTLTAKVEKGH
+167 SDTLTLTAKVDKGH
-181 WIHFNSAG
+181 WIHFDSAG

-202 IQPADPARPGFSFEG
+202 IPPADPARPGFSFEG
-217 WYEKSG
+217 WYEESE

-263 WSLHETETKTGGTD
+263 WSLHETETKTGGTG
-277 AQTAAAS
+277 AQTAAAA
-284 KSYPGFTAQTIM
+284 KSYDGFTAQTIT
-296 QQTIQGDASTIVN
+296 QQTINGDGSTIVN
-309 VYYERN
+309 VYYKRN
-315 EYAVKFYTLNGSTE
+315 VYEVKFYVDKGWLIYNWQEKTE
-329 YTQFQIRAKYGANIR
+329 SRITAKYGANISKK
-344 DLWPTHNNSST
+344 WPGGIWATSPGGST
-355 WAVNLNASGGKYQS
+355 FQA
-369 NIDTMPLGGKNFY
+369 NIDTMPRNGAKFYETSQGSAKADYYLQSLAGNYVLHHTDTGG
-382 GPVTGNGSE
+382 PSSSIVT
-391 TAYYYTEALPGETGT
+391 
-406 VSYKGKQYKLDHSDT
+406 D
-421 ALGTGYS
+421 
-428 ITEEDK
+428 EDR
-434 YPITGFTFL
+434 YQITGFTCNTAIS
-443 EFDAKWN
+443 AKN
-450 GGIFPPRYAYNG
+450 GDRYNG
-462 AKFYYTRNSYDVVFI
+462 AKFYYDRNSYKIVFMNH
-477 SGSVTEKTQSMKYR
+477 GSKEKELVRKYEQSIADADY
-491 QPLDDVSHTPK
+491 TPTA
-502 PPIGKEEYTF
+502 PANMQDYTF
-512 AGWYDNELY
+512 GGWFDNEKCEGSAY
-521 TGSEYVLEGKTMPAH
+521 VFTGKKMPAH

-549 TVTVYDVDR
+549 SVTVYDVDR

-571 TIPENKMPKVTLGT
+571 TIPENQMPEVTLGT
-585 GDSFLGWMDMQDHM
+585 GDTFLGWMDMQDHM
-599 PFHFDTEIHRDYKL
+599 PFHFDTKIHRDYKL

-621 QFMVTYA
+621 QFTVTYA
-628 LGGGSGNAPF
+628 LGGGSGNAPV

-650 VLPATGVTPPTGK
+650 VLPATGVTPPEGK
-663 VFLYWSAGD
+663 VFLYWSAAGD
-672 STRCYPGGKLTVTG
+672 STCCYPGGKLTVTG
-686 KMTLTAVYGQKTEA
+686 KMTLTAVYGQTTEA

-712 EPYTTADMPNNST
+712 ETYTTADMPNNSM

-734 DLPENPGYTFAGW
+734 GLPENPGYTFAGW
-747 NTQADGL
+747 KTQANGS
-754 GKTYMPDDKVL
+754 GMTFRPGDKVL
-765 VDTMAPGNDLYA
+765 VDTMAPGNHLYA
-777 IWAKGSYLLTIHY
+777 IWVKG
-790 VYASG
+790 
-795 GEAKPDHTEV
+795 
-805 LGFGAPY
+805 
-812 SVISP
+812 
-817 SIPGYTAD
+817 
-825 KPVVTGT
+825 
-832 MPAAP
+832 
-837 VTVTVTYTAST
+837 T

-859 RLEGAYPAVPD
+859 RLEGAYPYVPN

-889 YDGFTPIEFEQKRIK
+889 YDGFTPMGFAQEMIK
-904 ADDLTVVKIFY
+904 ADGSTVVKIFY

-945 AIAAPTKTGYTF
+945 AIAPPTKTGYTF
-957 TGWSPAVPDTMPAEA
+957 TGWSPAVPAKMPPEA
-972 RTVYAQWRKN
+972 LTVYAQWRKT

-992 NINGKTLAAKSLT
+992 NINGKTLAAKALT

-1026 QRSSGTVILSG
+1026 QRSSGTVRLSG

-1045 DFDPITFPAAGTY
+1045 GFDPITFPAAGTY

-1149 DGGVHPYATITR
+1149 DGGVHPHATITR

-1216 FRPDAPV
+1216 FQPDAPV
-1223 TRAEFATIAAR
+1223 TRAEFAAIAAR

>member
-36 EAPTHTYIFQ
+36 EAHTHTYIFQ

-93 QNQTIPV
+93 QTQTITV

-156 ERVSMADFPPG
+156 ERVSTADFPAG
-167 SDTLTLTAKVEKGH
+167 SDTLTLTARVEKGH

-217 WYEKSG
+217 WYEESG
-223 NRFTFGSP
+223 KQFTFGSP

-242 RSNTSTKYTVIHW
+242 KSNTSTKYTVIHW

-263 WSLHETETKTGGTD
+263 WSLHETETKTGGTG

-284 KSYPGFTAQTIM
+284 KSYDGFTAQTIT
-296 QQTIQGDASTIVN
+296 QQTINGDGSTIVN
-309 VYYERN
+309 VYYKRN
-315 EYAVKFYTLNGSTE
+315 VYAVKFFTIKYEGGLLSGKYVKDKEIDS
-329 YTQFQIRAKYGANIR
+329 IRITAKYGANISNM
-344 DLWPTHNNSST
+344 WPGGIWTTSPGGST
-355 WAVNLNASGGKYQS
+355 FQASIG
-369 NIDTMPLGGKNFY
+369 TMPLGGDEFFKTSQGNAKADY
-382 GPVTGNGSE
+382 YLQSLAGNYVLHHTDTGGASSSTVTN
-391 TAYYYTEALPGETGT
+391 
-406 VSYKGKQYKLDHSDT
+406 
-421 ALGTGYS
+421 
-428 ITEEDK
+428 EDR
-434 YPITGFTFL
+434 YPITGFTCNT
-443 EFDAKWN
+443 AKSAKN
-450 GGIFPPRYAYNG
+450 GDRYNG
-462 AKFYYTRNSYDVVFI
+462 AKFYYDRNSYKIVFMNH
-477 SGSVTEKTQSMKYR
+477 GSKEKELVRKYEQSIADAGY
-491 QPLDDVSHTPK
+491 TPTA
-502 PPIGKEEYTF
+502 PANMQDYTF
-512 AGWYDNELY
+512 GGWFDNQKCE
-521 TGSEYVLEGKTMPAH
+521 GSAYIFTGKTMPAH
-536 HLTLYAKWVPKTY
+536 NLTLYAKWVPKTY

-558 TKILKTFDVPMGG
+558 TTVLETFTAVPMGG
-571 TIPENKMPKVTLGT
+571 TILESQMPEVTLGT

-599 PFHFDTEIHRDYKL
+599 PFHFDTKIHRDYML

-621 QFMVTYA
+621 QFAVTYA
-628 LGGGSGNAPF
+628 LGDGSGNAPV

-663 VFLYWSAGD
+663 VFLYWSAAGD

-686 KMTLTAVYGQKTEA
+686 NMTLRAVYGQKTEA
-700 VTVTYHSNFAPD
+700 VRVTYHSNFVTD
-712 EPYTTADMPNNST
+712 ETYTTAEMPNNSK

-747 NTQADGL
+747 NTQADGS
-754 GKTYMPDDKVL
+754 GTKYMPGDKVL
-765 VDTMAPGNDLYA
+765 VDTMEPGNHLYA

-795 GEAKPDHTEV
+795 GVAEQDHTEE

-859 RLEGAYPAVPD
+859 RLEGAYLAVPD

-889 YDGFTPIEFEQKRIK
+889 YNGFTPMGFAQEKIK
-904 ADDLTVVKIFY
+904 ADGSTVVKIFY

-957 TGWSPAVPDTMPAEA
+957 TGWSPTVPATMPPEA
-972 RTVYAQWRKN
+972 RTVYAQWRKT

-1026 QRSSGTVILSG
+1026 QRSSGTAGLSG
-1037 GSQSASFT
+1037 GSQFASFT
-1045 DFDPITFPAAGTY
+1045 GFDLITFPAVGTY

-1149 DGGVHPYATITR
+1149 DGGVHPHATITR

-1216 FRPDAPV
+1216 FQPDAPV
-1223 TRAEFATIAAR
+1223 TRAEFAAIAAR

>member
-1 MKKRLIAL
+1 
-9 LLAFVMVLGLTATV
+9 
-23 FAEGGISIASIQP
+23 
-36 EAPTHTYIFQ
+36 
-46 AGGVEIG
+46 
-53 RQIIKHNESLK
+53 
-64 DPGVPSAPAGQRFVR
+64 
-79 WDPAVSFDMPVSVT
+79 MPVSVT
-93 QNQTIPV
+93 QTQTITV

-119 ATKELTDTQPSVST
+119 ATKELTDTQSFVST

-146 TGWYFGETRY
+146 TGWYIGGTRY
-156 ERVSMADFPPG
+156 ETVSTADFPAG
-167 SDTLTLTAKVEKGH
+167 SDTLTLTAKVDKGH

-202 IQPADPARPGFSFEG
+202 IPPANPARPGFSFEG
-217 WYEKSG
+217 WYEQSG
-223 NRFTFGSP
+223 NQFTFGSP

-242 RSNTSTKYTVIHW
+242 KSNTSTKYTVIHW

-263 WSLHETETKTGGTD
+263 WSLHETETKPGGTG
-277 AQTAAAS
+277 AQTAAAA
-284 KSYPGFTAQTIM
+284 KSYDGFTAQTIT
-296 QQTIQGDASTIVN
+296 QQTINGDGSTIVN
-309 VYYERN
+309 VYYKRN
-315 EYAVKFYTLNGSTE
+315 VYAVKFFTIKYEGGLLSGKYVKDKEIDS
-329 YTQFQIRAKYGANIR
+329 IRITAKYGANISNM
-344 DLWPTHNNSST
+344 WPGGIWTTSPGGST
-355 WAVNLNASGGKYQS
+355 FQASIG
-369 NIDTMPLGGKNFY
+369 TMPLGGDEFFETDQGSAKADYYLQSLAGNY
-382 GPVTGNGSE
+382 VLHHTDTGGPSSSIVT
-391 TAYYYTEALPGETGT
+391 
-406 VSYKGKQYKLDHSDT
+406 D
-421 ALGTGYS
+421 
-428 ITEEDK
+428 EDR
-434 YPITGFTFL
+434 YQITGFTCNTAIS
-443 EFDAKWN
+443 AKN
-450 GGIFPPRYAYNG
+450 GDRYNG
-462 AKFYYTRNSYDVVFI
+462 AKFYYDRNSYKIVFMNH
-477 SGSVTEKTQSMKYR
+477 GSKEKELVRKYEQSIADADY
-491 QPLDDVSHTPK
+491 TPTA
-502 PPIGKEEYTF
+502 PANMQDYTF
-512 AGWYDNELY
+512 GGWFDNEKCEGSAY
-521 TGSEYVLEGKTMPAH
+521 VFTGKKMPAH

-549 TVTVYDVDR
+549 SVTVYDVDR

-571 TIPENKMPKVTLGT
+571 TIPENQMPEVTLGT
-585 GDSFLGWMDMQDHM
+585 GDTFLGWMDMQDHM
-599 PFHFDTEIHRDYKL
+599 PFHFDTKIHRDYKL

-621 QFMVTYA
+621 QFTVTYA
-628 LGGGSGNAPF
+628 LGGGSGNAPV

-650 VLPATGVTPPTGK
+650 VLPATGVTPPEGK
-663 VFLYWSAGD
+663 VFLYWSAAGD
-672 STRCYPGGKLTVTG
+672 STCCYPGGKLTVTG
-686 KMTLTAVYGQKTEA
+686 KMTLTAVYGQTTEA

-712 EPYTTADMPNNST
+712 ETYTTADMPNNSM

-734 DLPENPGYTFAGW
+734 GLPENPGYTFAGW
-747 NTQADGL
+747 KTQANGS
-754 GKTYMPDDKVL
+754 GMTFRPGDKVL
-765 VDTMAPGNDLYA
+765 VDTMAPGNHLYA
-777 IWAKGSYLLTIHY
+777 IWVKG
-790 VYASG
+790 
-795 GEAKPDHTEV
+795 
-805 LGFGAPY
+805 
-812 SVISP
+812 
-817 SIPGYTAD
+817 
-825 KPVVTGT
+825 
-832 MPAAP
+832 
-837 VTVTVTYTAST
+837 T

-859 RLEGAYPAVPD
+859 RLEGAYPYVPN

-889 YDGFTPIEFEQKRIK
+889 YDGFTPMGFAQEMIK
-904 ADDLTVVKIFY
+904 ADGSTVVKIFY

-945 AIAAPTKTGYTF
+945 AIAPPTKTGYTF
-957 TGWSPAVPDTMPAEA
+957 TGWSPAVPAKMPPEA
-972 RTVYAQWRKN
+972 LTVYAQWRKT

-992 NINGKTLAAKSLT
+992 NINGKTLAAKALT

-1011 PWETFEVVVKEPAGT
+1011 PWEIFEVVVKEPAGT
-1026 QRSSGTVILSG
+1026 QRSSGTVRLSG

-1045 DFDPITFPAAGTY
+1045 GFDPITFPAAGTY

-1149 DGGVHPYATITR
+1149 DGGVHPHGTITR

-1216 FRPDAPV
+1216 FQPDAPV
-1223 TRAEFATIAAR
+1223 TRAEFAAIAAR

>member
-1 MKKRLIAL
+1 
-9 LLAFVMVLGLTATV
+9 
-23 FAEGGISIASIQP
+23 
-36 EAPTHTYIFQ
+36 
-46 AGGVEIG
+46 
-53 RQIIKHNESLK
+53 
-64 DPGVPSAPAGQRFVR
+64 
-79 WDPAVSFDMPVSVT
+79 MPVSVT
-93 QNQTIPV
+93 QTQTIPV

-109 VYFKHDGRTV
+109 VYFCYEGRTV

-146 TGWYFGETRY
+146 TGWYIGETPY
-156 ERVSMADFPPG
+156 ETVSKANFPAG
-167 SDTLTLTAKVEKGH
+167 SDTLTLTAKVDKGH

-202 IQPADPARPGFSFEG
+202 IPPADPARPGFSFEG
-217 WYEKSG
+217 WYEESG
-223 NRFTFGSP
+223 NRFTFGNQ

-277 AQTAAAS
+277 AQTAAAA
-284 KSYPGFTAQTIM
+284 KSYDGFTAQTIT
-296 QQTIQGDASTIVN
+296 QQTINGDGSTIVN
-309 VYYERN
+309 VYYKRN
-315 EYAVKFYTLNGSTE
+315 VYAVKFFTIKYEGGLLSGKYVKDKEIDS
-329 YTQFQIRAKYGANIR
+329 IRITAKYGANISKKWPGG
-344 DLWPTHNNSST
+344 LWATSPGGST
-355 WAVNLNASGGKYQS
+355 FQASIG
-369 NIDTMPLGGKNFY
+369 TMPLGGDEFFK
-382 GPVTGNGSE
+382 TSQGSAE
-391 TAYYYTEALPGETGT
+391 AYYYLESLAGNYVLHHTDTGGD
-406 VSYKGKQYKLDHSDT
+406 SS
-421 ALGTGYS
+421 S
-428 ITEEDK
+428 IVTNEDR
-434 YPITGFTFL
+434 YPITGFICNT
-443 EFDAKWN
+443 AKSAKN
-450 GGIFPPRYAYNG
+450 GAWYNG
-462 AKFYYTRNSYDVVFI
+462 AKFYYDRNSYKIVFMNH
-477 SGSVTEKTQSMKYR
+477 GSKEKELVKKYEQSIADAGY
-491 QPLDDVSHTPK
+491 TPTA
-502 PPIGKEEYTF
+502 PANMQDYTF
-512 AGWYDNELY
+512 GGWFDNEKCEGSAY
-521 TGSEYVLEGKTMPAH
+521 VFTGKKMPAH

-549 TVTVYDVDR
+549 SVTVYDVDR
-558 TKILKTFDVPMGG
+558 TTVLRTFDVLMGV
-571 TIPENKMPKVTLGT
+571 TILESQMPEVTLGT

-621 QFMVTYA
+621 QFEVTYA
-628 LGGGSGNAPF
+628 LGDGSGKAPV

-650 VLPATGVTPPTGK
+650 VLPATGVTPPEGK
-663 VFLYWSAGD
+663 VFLYWSAAGD
-672 STRCYPGGKLTVTG
+672 STCCYPGGKLTVTG

-700 VTVTYHSNFAPD
+700 VTVTYHSNFATD

-754 GKTYMPDDKVL
+754 GTTFKSGSKVL
-765 VDTMAPGNDLYA
+765 VDTMAPGNHLYA
-777 IWAKGSYLLTIHY
+777 IWAKG
-790 VYASG
+790 
-795 GEAKPDHTEV
+795 
-805 LGFGAPY
+805 
-812 SVISP
+812 
-817 SIPGYTAD
+817 
-825 KPVVTGT
+825 
-832 MPAAP
+832 
-837 VTVTVTYTAST
+837 T

-859 RLEGAYPAVPD
+859 RLEGEYLAVPD

-889 YDGFTPIEFEQKRIK
+889 YDGFTPKEFAQEMIK
-904 ADDLTVVKIFY
+904 ADGSTVVEIFY

-921 LTYKDSLSAGVYASQ
+921 LTYKDSLSTGVYASQ

-945 AIAAPTKTGYTF
+945 AIADPTKTGYTF
-957 TGWSPAVPDTMPAEA
+957 TGWSPTVPATMPAGA
-972 RTVYAQWRKN
+972 LTVYAQWRKT

-1026 QRSSGTVILSG
+1026 QRSSGTVRLSG

-1045 DFDPITFPAAGTY
+1045 GFDLITFPAAGTY

-1149 DGGVHPYATITR
+1149 DGGVHPHATITR
-1161 AETATIFFR
+1161 AETATVFFR

-1216 FRPDAPV
+1216 FQPDAPV
-1223 TRAEFATIAAR
+1223 TRAEFAAIAAR

>member
-1 MKKRLIAL
+1 
-9 LLAFVMVLGLTATV
+9 
-23 FAEGGISIASIQP
+23 
-36 EAPTHTYIFQ
+36 
-46 AGGVEIG
+46 
-53 RQIIKHNESLK
+53 
-64 DPGVPSAPAGQRFVR
+64 
-79 WDPAVSFDMPVSVT
+79 MPVSVT
-93 QNQTIPV
+93 QTQTITV

-156 ERVSMADFPPG
+156 ERVSTADFPAG
-167 SDTLTLTAKVEKGH
+167 SDTLTLTARVEKGH

-217 WYEKSG
+217 WYEESG
-223 NRFTFGSP
+223 KQFTFGSP

-242 RSNTSTKYTVIHW
+242 KSNTSTKYTVIHW

-263 WSLHETETKTGGTD
+263 WSLHETETKTGGTG
-277 AQTAAAS
+277 AQTAAAA
-284 KSYPGFTAQTIM
+284 KSYDGFTAQTIT
-296 QQTIQGDASTIVN
+296 QQTINGDGSTIVN
-309 VYYERN
+309 VYYKRN
-315 EYAVKFYTLNGSTE
+315 VYAVKFFTIKYEGGLLSGKYVKDKEIDS
-329 YTQFQIRAKYGANIR
+329 IRITAKYGANISNM
-344 DLWPTHNNSST
+344 WPGGIWTTSPGGST
-355 WAVNLNASGGKYQS
+355 FQASIG
-369 NIDTMPLGGKNFY
+369 IMPLGGDEFFKTDQGNAKADY
-382 GPVTGNGSE
+382 YLQSLAGNYVLHHTDTGGPSSSTVTN
-391 TAYYYTEALPGETGT
+391 
-406 VSYKGKQYKLDHSDT
+406 
-421 ALGTGYS
+421 
-428 ITEEDK
+428 EDR
-434 YPITGFTFL
+434 YAITGFTCNT
-443 EFDAKWN
+443 AKSAKN
-450 GGIFPPRYAYNG
+450 GAWYNG
-462 AKFYYTRNSYDVVFI
+462 AKFYYDRNSYQIVFMNH
-477 SGSVTEKTQSMKYR
+477 GSKEKELVKKYEQSIADAGY
-491 QPLDDVSHTPK
+491 TPTA
-502 PPIGKEEYTF
+502 PANMQDYTF
-512 AGWYDNELY
+512 GGWFDNQKCEGSAY
-521 TGSEYVLEGKTMPAH
+521 VFTGKKMPAH

-549 TVTVYDVDR
+549 SVTVYDVDR
-558 TKILKTFDVPMGG
+558 TTVLETFTDVPMGG
-571 TIPENKMPKVTLGT
+571 TILESQMPEDKVTLGT
-585 GDSFLGWMDMQDHM
+585 GDTFLGWMDMQDHM

-621 QFMVTYA
+621 QFEVTYA
-628 LGGGSGNAPF
+628 LGGGSGNVPV
-638 DSNKYARGAQAV
+638 DSNRYARGAQAV
-650 VLPATGVTPPTGK
+650 VLPATGVTPPEGK
-663 VFLYWSAGD
+663 VFLYWSAAGD
-672 STRCYPGGKLTVTG
+672 STCCYPGGKLTVTG
-686 KMTLTAVYGQKTEA
+686 NMTLRAVYGQTTEA

-712 EPYTTADMPNNST
+712 KTDMTAAMPNNST
-725 ITLPGYTDL
+725 ITLPGYTGL

-754 GKTYMPDDKVL
+754 GTTYMPGEKVL
-765 VDTMAPGNDLYA
+765 VDTKDPGNHLYA
-777 IWAKGSYLLTIHY
+777 IWEKG
-790 VYASG
+790 
-795 GEAKPDHTEV
+795 
-805 LGFGAPY
+805 
-812 SVISP
+812 
-817 SIPGYTAD
+817 
-825 KPVVTGT
+825 
-832 MPAAP
+832 
-837 VTVTVTYTAST
+837 T

-859 RLEGAYPAVPD
+859 RLEGAYLAVPD

-904 ADDLTVVKIFY
+904 ADGSTVVKIFY

-945 AIAAPTKTGYTF
+945 AIADPTKTGYTF
-957 TGWSPAVPDTMPAEA
+957 TGWSPTVPATMPPGAL
-972 RTVYAQWRKN
+972 TVYAQWRKT

-1026 QRSSGTVILSG
+1026 QRSSGTVRLSG

-1045 DFDPITFPAAGTY
+1045 GFDLITFPAAGTY

-1119 SYTPYV
+1119 GYTPYV

-1149 DGGVHPYATITR
+1149 DGGVHPHATITR

-1216 FRPDAPV
+1216 FQPDAPV
-1223 TRAEFATIAAR
+1223 TRAEFAAIAAR

>member
-1 MKKRLIAL
+1 
-9 LLAFVMVLGLTATV
+9 
-23 FAEGGISIASIQP
+23 
-36 EAPTHTYIFQ
+36 
-46 AGGVEIG
+46 
-53 RQIIKHNESLK
+53 
-64 DPGVPSAPAGQRFVR
+64 
-79 WDPAVSFDMPVSVT
+79 MPVSVT
-93 QNQTIPV
+93 QTQTITV

-109 VYFKHDGRTV
+109 VYFKHEGRTV

-146 TGWYFGETRY
+146 TGWYIGETPY
-156 ERVSMADFPPG
+156 ETVSKANFPAG
-167 SDTLTLTAKVEKGH
+167 SDTLTLTAKVDKGH

-202 IQPADPARPGFSFEG
+202 SQPADPARPGFLFKG
-217 WYEKSG
+217 WYEESG
-223 NRFTFGSP
+223 KQFTFGSQ
-231 LTSNITLTAHW
+231 LTSNITLIARW
-242 RSNTSTKYTVIHW
+242 ESNTSTKYTVIHW

-263 WSLHETETKTGGTD
+263 WSLHETETKTGGTG

-284 KSYPGFTAQTIM
+284 KSYPGFTAQTIT
-296 QQTIQGDASTIVN
+296 QQTINGDGSTIVN
-309 VYYERN
+309 VYYKRN
-315 EYAVKFYTLNGSTE
+315 VYAVKFFTIKYKGVWPFGSYVKDKEINRIT
-329 YTQFQIRAKYGANIR
+329 AKYGANISNM
-344 DLWPTHNNSST
+344 WPGGIWTTSPGGST
-355 WAVNLNASGGKYQS
+355 FQASIG
-369 NIDTMPLGGKNFY
+369 TMPLGGDEFFKTDQGNAKADY
-382 GPVTGNGSE
+382 YLQSLAGNYVLHHTDTGGPSSSIVT
-391 TAYYYTEALPGETGT
+391 
-406 VSYKGKQYKLDHSDT
+406 D
-421 ALGTGYS
+421 
-428 ITEEDK
+428 EDR
-434 YPITGFTFL
+434 YPITGFTCNT
-443 EFDAKWN
+443 AKSAKN
-450 GGIFPPRYAYNG
+450 GAWYNG
-462 AKFYYTRNSYDVVFI
+462 AKFYYDRNSYQIVFMNH
-477 SGSVTEKTQSMKYR
+477 GSKEKELVRKYEQSIADAGY
-491 QPLDDVSHTPK
+491 TPTA
-502 PPIGKEEYTF
+502 PANMQDYTF
-512 AGWYDNELY
+512 GGWFDNEKCEGSAY
-521 TGSEYVLEGKTMPAH
+521 VFTGKKMPAH
-536 HLTLYAKWVPKTY
+536 NLTLYAKWVPKTY
-549 TVTVYDVDR
+549 SVTVYDVDQ
-558 TKILKTFDVPMGG
+558 TKVIKTFTDVPMGR
-571 TIPENKMPKVTLGT
+571 TIPEKQMPEDKVTLGT
-585 GDSFLGWMDMQDHM
+585 GDTFLGWMDMQDHM
-599 PFHFDTEIHRDYKL
+599 PFHFDTKIHRDYEL

-621 QFMVTYA
+621 QFAVTYA
-628 LGGGSGNAPF
+628 LGGGSGNAPV
-638 DSNKYARGAQAV
+638 DSNRYARGAQAV
-650 VLPATGVTPPTGK
+650 VLPAAGVTPPTGK
-663 VFLYWSAGD
+663 VFLYWSAAGD

-686 KMTLTAVYGQKTEA
+686 NMTLTAVYGQKTEA

-712 EPYTTADMPNNST
+712 KPHETADMPNNST

-734 DLPENPGYTFAGW
+734 DLPENPGYTFDGW

-754 GKTYMPDDKVL
+754 GTTYRPGGKVL
-765 VDTMAPGNDLYA
+765 VDTMDPGNHLYA
-777 IWAKGSYLLTIHY
+777 IWAKGSYPLTIHY

-795 GEAKPDHTEV
+795 GEARPSHTEAV
-805 LGFGAPY
+805 EFGDLY
-812 SVISP
+812 SVTSP

-859 RLEGAYPAVPD
+859 HLDGTYPSVPN
-870 EKDNLRGE
+870 KTDNLRGE
-878 TGAWT
+878 TDALT

-889 YDGFTPIEFEQKRIK
+889 YDGFTPTEFKQERIK
-904 ADDLTVVKIFY
+904 ADGSTVVKIFY
-915 TRNSYL
+915 DRNSYL

-936 TYKYGAAVT
+936 TYKYDAAVT
-945 AIAAPTKTGYTF
+945 AIADPTKTGYTF
-957 TGWSPAVPDTMPAEA
+957 TGWSPTVPDKMPAEA
-972 RTVYAQWRKN
+972 RTVYAQWRKT

-1026 QRSSGTVILSG
+1026 QRSSGTVRLSG

-1045 DFDPITFPAAGTY
+1045 GFDLITFPAAGTY

-1149 DGGVHPYATITR
+1149 DGGVHPHATITR
-1161 AETATIFFR
+1161 AETATVFFR

-1216 FRPDAPV
+1216 FQPDAPV
-1223 TRAEFATIAAR
+1223 TRAEFAAIAAR

>member
-53 RQIIKHNESLK
+53 KQIIKHNELLK

-79 WDPAVSFDMPVSVT
+79 WDPAVSFSMPVSVT
-93 QNQTIPV
+93 QTQTITV

-109 VYFKHDGRTV
+109 VYFCYKGRTV

-146 TGWYFGETRY
+146 TGWYIGETPY
-156 ERVSMADFPPG
+156 ETVSTANFPAG
-167 SDTLTLTAKVEKGH
+167 SDTLTLTAKVDKGH

-202 IQPADPARPGFSFEG
+202 IPPADPARPGFSFEG
-217 WYEKSG
+217 WYEESG
-223 NRFTFGSP
+223 KQFTFGSP
-231 LTSNITLTAHW
+231 LTSNITLTASW
-242 RSNTSTKYTVIHW
+242 KSNTSTKYTVIHW

-277 AQTAAAS
+277 AQTAAAA
-284 KSYPGFTAQTIM
+284 KSYDGFTAQTIT
-296 QQTIQGDASTIVN
+296 QQTINGDGSTIVN
-309 VYYERN
+309 VYYKRN
-315 EYAVKFYTLNGSTE
+315 VYDVKFFTIKYEGGLLSGKYVKDKEIDS
-329 YTQFQIRAKYGANIR
+329 IRITAKYGANISKKWPGG
-344 DLWPTHNNSST
+344 LWATSPGGST
-355 WAVNLNASGGKYQS
+355 FQASIG
-369 NIDTMPLGGKNFY
+369 TMPLGGKEFFKTDQGNAKADY
-382 GPVTGNGSE
+382 YLESLAGDYVLHHTDTGGASSSTVT
-391 TAYYYTEALPGETGT
+391 
-406 VSYKGKQYKLDHSDT
+406 D
-421 ALGTGYS
+421 
-428 ITEEDK
+428 EDR
-434 YPITGFTFL
+434 YPITGFTCNTAMS
-443 EFDAKWN
+443 AKN
-450 GGIFPPRYAYNG
+450 GDSYNG
-462 AKFYYTRNSYDVVFI
+462 AKFYYDRNSYRIVFMNR
-477 SGSVTEKTQSMKYR
+477 GSKEKELVRKYEQSIADAGY
-491 QPLDDVSHTPK
+491 TPTA
-502 PPIGKEEYTF
+502 PANMQDYTF
-512 AGWYDNELY
+512 GGWFDNQKCEGSAY
-521 TGSEYVLEGKTMPAH
+521 VFTGKKMPAH
-536 HLTLYAKWVPKTY
+536 NLTLYAKWVPKTY
-549 TVTVYDVDR
+549 SVTVYDVDR
-558 TKILKTFDVPMGG
+558 TKILKTFDVPMGE
-571 TIPENKMPKVTLGT
+571 TIPENQMPEVTLGT
-585 GDSFLGWMDMQDHM
+585 GDTFLGWMDMQDHM

-613 YAKTGNAE
+613 YAKTGNEE
-621 QFMVTYA
+621 QFEVTYV
-628 LGGGSGNAPF
+628 LGGGSGKAPV

-650 VLPATGVTPPTGK
+650 VLPATGVTPPEGK
-663 VFLYWSAGD
+663 VFLYWSAAGD

-712 EPYTTADMPNNST
+712 ETYTTADMPNNST

-734 DLPENPGYTFAGW
+734 GLPENPGYTFAGW
-747 NTQADGL
+747 NTQANGL
-754 GKTYMPDDKVL
+754 GTTYQPDVKVL
-765 VDTMAPGNDLYA
+765 VDTMAPGNHLYA
-777 IWAKGSYLLTIHY
+777 IWVKG
-790 VYASG
+790 
-795 GEAKPDHTEV
+795 
-805 LGFGAPY
+805 
-812 SVISP
+812 
-817 SIPGYTAD
+817 
-825 KPVVTGT
+825 
-832 MPAAP
+832 
-837 VTVTVTYTAST
+837 T

-859 RLEGAYPAVPD
+859 RLEGAYLAVPD

-889 YDGFTPIEFEQKRIK
+889 YDGFTPRDFAQERIK
-904 ADDLTVVKIFY
+904 ADGSTVVKIFY

-936 TYKYGAAVT
+936 TYKYRAAVT

-957 TGWSPAVPDTMPAEA
+957 TGWSPAVPATMPAEA
-972 RTVYAQWRKN
+972 LTVYAQWRKT

-1026 QRSSGTVILSG
+1026 QRSSGTVRLSG

-1045 DFDPITFPAAGTY
+1045 GFDLITFPAAGTY

-1149 DGGVHPYATITR
+1149 DGGVHPHATITR

-1216 FRPDAPV
+1216 FQPDAPV
-1223 TRAEFATIAAR
+1223 TRAEFAAIAAR

>member
-1 MKKRLIAL
+1 
-9 LLAFVMVLGLTATV
+9 
-23 FAEGGISIASIQP
+23 
-36 EAPTHTYIFQ
+36 
-46 AGGVEIG
+46 
-53 RQIIKHNESLK
+53 
-64 DPGVPSAPAGQRFVR
+64 
-79 WDPAVSFDMPVSVT
+79 MPVSVT
-93 QNQTIPV
+93 QTQTITV

-156 ERVSMADFPPG
+156 ERVSTADFPAG
-167 SDTLTLTAKVEKGH
+167 SDTLTLTARVEKGH

-217 WYEKSG
+217 WYEESG
-223 NRFTFGSP
+223 KQFTFGSP

-242 RSNTSTKYTVIHW
+242 KSNTSTKYTVIHW

-263 WSLHETETKTGGTD
+263 WSLHETETKTGGTG

-284 KSYPGFTAQTIM
+284 KSYDGFTAQTIT
-296 QQTIQGDASTIVN
+296 QQTINGDGSTIVN
-309 VYYERN
+309 VYYKRN
-315 EYAVKFYTLNGSTE
+315 VYAVKFFTIKYEGGLLSGKYVKDKEIDS
-329 YTQFQIRAKYGANIR
+329 IRITAKYGANISNM
-344 DLWPTHNNSST
+344 WPGGIWTTSPGGST
-355 WAVNLNASGGKYQS
+355 FQASIG
-369 NIDTMPLGGKNFY
+369 TMPLGGDEFFKTSQGNAKADY
-382 GPVTGNGSE
+382 YLQSLAGNYVLHHTDTGGASSSTVTN
-391 TAYYYTEALPGETGT
+391 
-406 VSYKGKQYKLDHSDT
+406 
-421 ALGTGYS
+421 
-428 ITEEDK
+428 EDR
-434 YPITGFTFL
+434 YPITGFTCNT
-443 EFDAKWN
+443 AKSAKN
-450 GGIFPPRYAYNG
+450 GDRYNG
-462 AKFYYTRNSYDVVFI
+462 AKFYYDRNSYKIVFMNH
-477 SGSVTEKTQSMKYR
+477 GSKEKELVRKYEQSIADAGY
-491 QPLDDVSHTPK
+491 TPTA
-502 PPIGKEEYTF
+502 PANMQDYTF
-512 AGWYDNELY
+512 GGWFDNQKCE
-521 TGSEYVLEGKTMPAH
+521 GSAYIFTGKTMPAH
-536 HLTLYAKWVPKTY
+536 NLTLYAKWVPKTY

-558 TKILKTFDVPMGG
+558 TTVLETFTAVPMGG
-571 TIPENKMPKVTLGT
+571 TILESQMPEVTLGT

-599 PFHFDTEIHRDYKL
+599 PFHFDTKIHRDYML

-621 QFMVTYA
+621 QFAVTYA
-628 LGGGSGNAPF
+628 LGDGSGNAPV

-663 VFLYWSAGD
+663 VFLYWSAAGD

-686 KMTLTAVYGQKTEA
+686 NMTLRAVYGQKTEA
-700 VTVTYHSNFAPD
+700 VRVTYHSNFVTD
-712 EPYTTADMPNNST
+712 ETYTTAEMPNNSK

-747 NTQADGL
+747 NTQADGS
-754 GKTYMPDDKVL
+754 GMTFRPGVEVL
-765 VDTMAPGNDLYA
+765 VDTMAPGNHLYA
-777 IWAKGSYLLTIHY
+777 IWAKG
-790 VYASG
+790 
-795 GEAKPDHTEV
+795 
-805 LGFGAPY
+805 
-812 SVISP
+812 
-817 SIPGYTAD
+817 
-825 KPVVTGT
+825 
-832 MPAAP
+832 
-837 VTVTVTYTAST
+837 T

-859 RLEGAYPAVPD
+859 RLEGAYPYVPN

-889 YDGFTPIEFEQKRIK
+889 YDGFTPMGFAQEMIK
-904 ADDLTVVKIFY
+904 ANGSTVVKIFY
-915 TRNSYL
+915 DRNSYL
-921 LTYKDSLSAGVYASQ
+921 LTYKDSLSTGVYASQ

-945 AIAAPTKTGYTF
+945 VIADPTKTGYTF
-957 TGWSPAVPDTMPAEA
+957 TGWSPAVPDKMPAEA
-972 RTVYAQWRKN
+972 RTVYAQWRKT

-1026 QRSSGTVILSG
+1026 QRSSGTVRLSG

-1045 DFDPITFPAAGTY
+1045 GFDPITFPAAGTY

-1149 DGGVHPYATITR
+1149 DGGVHPHATITR

-1216 FRPDAPV
+1216 FQPDAPV
-1223 TRAEFATIAAR
+1223 TRAEFAAIAAR

>member
-1 MKKRLIAL
+1 
-9 LLAFVMVLGLTATV
+9 
-23 FAEGGISIASIQP
+23 
-36 EAPTHTYIFQ
+36 
-46 AGGVEIG
+46 
-53 RQIIKHNESLK
+53 
-64 DPGVPSAPAGQRFVR
+64 
-79 WDPAVSFDMPVSVT
+79 MPVSVT
-93 QNQTIPV
+93 QTQTIPV

-146 TGWYFGETRY
+146 TGWYIGETRY
-156 ERVSMADFPPG
+156 ERVSKADFLAG
-167 SDTLTLTAKVEKGH
+167 DTLTLTARVDKGH
-181 WIHFNSAG
+181 WIHFNSDG

-217 WYEKSG
+217 WYEESG
-223 NRFTFGSP
+223 NQFTFGNQ

-263 WSLHETETKTGGTD
+263 WSLHETETKTGGTG

-284 KSYPGFTAQTIM
+284 KSYPGFTAQTIT
-296 QQTIQGDASTIVN
+296 QQTINGDGSTIVN
-309 VYYERN
+309 VYYKRN
-315 EYAVKFYTLNGSTE
+315 VYAVKFFTIKYEGGLLSGKYVKDKEIDS
-329 YTQFQIRAKYGANIR
+329 IRITAKYGANISGQ
-344 DLWPTHNNSST
+344 WPGGIWTTSPGGST
-355 WAVNLNASGGKYQS
+355 FQASIG
-369 NIDTMPLGGKNFY
+369 TMPLGGDEFFKTDQGSAKADYYLQSLAGNY
-382 GPVTGNGSE
+382 VLHHTDTGGPSSSIVT
-391 TAYYYTEALPGETGT
+391 
-406 VSYKGKQYKLDHSDT
+406 D
-421 ALGTGYS
+421 
-428 ITEEDK
+428 EDR
-434 YPITGFTFL
+434 YPITGFTCNT
-443 EFDAKWN
+443 AKSAKN
-450 GGIFPPRYAYNG
+450 GAWYNG
-462 AKFYYTRNSYDVVFI
+462 AEFYYDRISYQIVFMNH
-477 SGSVTEKTQSMKYR
+477 GSKEKELFRKYEQSIADAGY
-491 QPLDDVSHTPK
+491 TPTA
-502 PPIGKEEYTF
+502 PANMQDYTF
-512 AGWYDNELY
+512 GGWFDNEKCEGSAY
-521 TGSEYVLEGKTMPAH
+521 VFTGKKMPAH
-536 HLTLYAKWVPKTY
+536 NLTLYAKWVPKTY

-558 TKILKTFDVPMGG
+558 TKVIETFTAVPMGR
-571 TIPENKMPKVTLGT
+571 TILESQMPEDKVTLGT

-599 PFHFDTEIHRDYKL
+599 PFHFDTKIHRDYKL

-621 QFMVTYA
+621 QFEVTYA
-628 LGGGSGNAPF
+628 LGDGSGKAPV

-650 VLPATGVTPPTGK
+650 VLPATGVTPPEGK
-663 VFLYWSAGD
+663 VFLYWSAAGD
-672 STRCYPGGKLTVTG
+672 STRCYPGGKLTVTDN
-686 KMTLTAVYGQKTEA
+686 MTLAAVYGQKTEV
-700 VTVTYHSNFAPD
+700 VTVTYHSNFATD
-712 EPYTTADMPNNST
+712 KTDMTAAMPNNST

-734 DLPENPGYTFAGW
+734 GLPENPGYTFAGW
-747 NTQADGL
+747 NTQANGS
-754 GKTYMPDDKVL
+754 GMTFRTGEKVL
-765 VDTMAPGNDLYA
+765 VDTMEPGNHLYA
-777 IWAKGSYLLTIHY
+777 IWEKG
-790 VYASG
+790 
-795 GEAKPDHTEV
+795 
-805 LGFGAPY
+805 
-812 SVISP
+812 
-817 SIPGYTAD
+817 
-825 KPVVTGT
+825 
-832 MPAAP
+832 
-837 VTVTVTYTAST
+837 T

-859 RLEGAYPAVPD
+859 RLEGAYPYVPH

-889 YDGFTPIEFEQKRIK
+889 YNGFTPREFAQERIK
-904 ADDLTVVKIFY
+904 ADGSTVVKIFY
-915 TRNSYL
+915 DRNSYL

-945 AIAAPTKTGYTF
+945 AIADPTKTGYTF
-957 TGWSPAVPDTMPAEA
+957 TGWSPAVPDKMPPVAL
-972 RTVYAQWRKN
+972 TVYAQWRKT

-1026 QRSSGTVILSG
+1026 QRSSGTVRLSG

-1045 DFDPITFPAAGTY
+1045 GFDLITFPAAGTY

-1119 SYTPYV
+1119 GYTPYV

-1149 DGGVHPYATITR
+1149 DGGVHPHATITR

-1216 FRPDAPV
+1216 FQPDAPV
-1223 TRAEFATIAAR
+1223 TRAEFAAIAAR

>member
-53 RQIIKHNESLK
+53 KQIIKHNELLK
-64 DPGVPSAPAGQRFVR
+64 DPGVPSAPAGKRFVR
-79 WDPAVSFDMPVSVT
+79 WDPAVSFNTPVSVT
-93 QNQTIPV
+93 QTQTITV

-146 TGWYFGETRY
+146 TGWYIGGTRY
-156 ERVSMADFPPG
+156 ETVSKADFLAG
-167 SDTLTLTAKVEKGH
+167 DTLTLTARVEKGH

-202 IQPADPARPGFSFEG
+202 IPPADPARPGFSFEG
-217 WYEKSG
+217 WYEQSG
-223 NRFTFGSP
+223 NQFTFGSQ

-284 KSYPGFTAQTIM
+284 KSYPGFTAQTIT
-296 QQTIQGDASTIVN
+296 QQTINGDGSTIVN
-309 VYYERN
+309 VYYKRN
-315 EYAVKFYTLNGSTE
+315 VYEVKFYVDKGWLIYNWKEKTE
-329 YTQFQIRAKYGANIR
+329 YRITAKYGANISKK
-344 DLWPTHNNSST
+344 WPGGIWTTSPGGST
-355 WAVNLNASGGKYQS
+355 FQA
-369 NIDTMPLGGKNFY
+369 NIDTMPLNGAKFY
-382 GPVTGNGSE
+382 ETSQGSAK
-391 TAYYYTEALPGETGT
+391 AYYYLESLAGGY
-406 VSYKGKQYKLDHSDT
+406 VLDHTDT
-421 ALGTGYS
+421 GGASSSTV
-428 ITEEDK
+428 TNEDR
-434 YPITGFTFL
+434 YPITGFTCNTAMS
-443 EFDAKWN
+443 AKN
-450 GGIFPPRYAYNG
+450 GDRYNG
-462 AKFYYTRNSYDVVFI
+462 AKFYYDRDRYQIVFMNH
-477 SGSVTEKTQSMKYR
+477 GSKEKELVRKYEQSIADAGY
-491 QPLDDVSHTPK
+491 TPTA
-502 PPIGKEEYTF
+502 PANMQDYTF
-512 AGWYDNELY
+512 GGWFDNQKCEGSAY
-521 TGSEYVLEGKTMPAH
+521 VFTGKKMPAH
-536 HLTLYAKWVPKTY
+536 NLTLYAKWVPKTY
-549 TVTVYDVDR
+549 SVTVYDVDR

-571 TIPENKMPKVTLGT
+571 TIPENQMPEVTLGT
-585 GDSFLGWMDMQDHM
+585 GDTFLGWMDMQDHM

-613 YAKTGNAE
+613 YAKTGNEE
-621 QFMVTYA
+621 QFEVTYV
-628 LGGGSGNAPF
+628 LGGGSGKAPV

-650 VLPATGVTPPTGK
+650 VLPAAGVTPPTGM
-663 VFLYWSAGD
+663 VFLYWSAD

-686 KMTLTAVYGQKTEA
+686 DMTLTAVYGQKTET
-700 VTVTYHSNFAPD
+700 VEVTYHSNFAPD
-712 EPYTTADMPNNST
+712 KTYTTAEMPNNST

-734 DLPENPGYTFAGW
+734 GLPENQGYTFAGW
-747 NTQADGL
+747 NTQANGS
-754 GKTYMPDDKVL
+754 GTKYMPGDKVL
-765 VDTMAPGNDLYA
+765 VDTMAPGNHLYA
-777 IWAKGSYLLTIHY
+777 IWVKGSYRLTIHY

-795 GEAKPDHTEV
+795 EAAGSDYTKALEFD
-805 LGFGAPY
+805 APY
-812 SVISP
+812 SVTSP

-832 MPAAP
+832 MPAEP

-848 GTPYEVHHYLE
+848 DTPYEVHHYLE
-859 RLEGAYPAVPD
+859 RLDGGYPSEPND
-870 EKDNLRGE
+870 TDNLRGE

-889 YDGFTPIEFEQKRIK
+889 YDGFTPMEFEQQRINANGK
-904 ADDLTVVKIFY
+904 TVVEIRY

-921 LTYKDSLSAGVYASQ
+921 LTYKDSLSTEVYASK

-957 TGWSPAVPDTMPAEA
+957 TGWNPAVPATMPAGA
-972 RTVYAQWRKN
+972 RTVYAQWRKT

-992 NINGKTLAAKSLT
+992 NINGKTLAAKSLA

-1026 QRSSGTVILSG
+1026 QRSSGKVSLSG

-1045 DFDPITFPAAGTY
+1045 SFDPITFPAAGTY

-1149 DGGVHPYATITR
+1149 DGGVHPHATITR
-1161 AETATIFFR
+1161 AETATVFFR

-1216 FRPDAPV
+1216 FQPDAPV
-1223 TRAEFATIAAR
+1223 TRAEFAAIAAR

>member
-1 MKKRLIAL
+1 
-9 LLAFVMVLGLTATV
+9 
-23 FAEGGISIASIQP
+23 
-36 EAPTHTYIFQ
+36 
-46 AGGVEIG
+46 
-53 RQIIKHNESLK
+53 
-64 DPGVPSAPAGQRFVR
+64 
-79 WDPAVSFDMPVSVT
+79 MPVSVT
-93 QNQTIPV
+93 QTQTITV

-109 VYFKHDGRTV
+109 VYFCYEGRTV

-156 ERVSMADFPPG
+156 ERVSTADFPAG
-167 SDTLTLTAKVEKGH
+167 SDTLTLTARVEKGH

-202 IQPADPARPGFSFEG
+202 IPPANPARPGFSFEG
-217 WYEKSG
+217 WYEESG
-223 NRFTFGSP
+223 KQFTFGSQ
-231 LTSNITLTAHW
+231 LTSNITLTARW
-242 RSNTSTKYTVIHW
+242 ESNTSTKYTVIHW

-263 WSLHETETKTGGTD
+263 WSLHETETKTGGTG
-277 AQTAAAS
+277 AQTAAAA
-284 KSYPGFTAQTIM
+284 KSYDGFTAQTIT
-296 QQTIQGDASTIVN
+296 QQTINGDGSTIVN
-309 VYYERN
+309 VYYKRN
-315 EYAVKFYTLNGSTE
+315 VYAVKFFTIKYEGGLLSGKYVKDKEIDS
-329 YTQFQIRAKYGANIR
+329 IRITAKYGANISGQ
-344 DLWPTHNNSST
+344 WPGGIWTTSPGGST
-355 WAVNLNASGGKYQS
+355 FQASIG
-369 NIDTMPLGGKNFY
+369 TMPLGGDEFFETDQGSAKADYYLQSLAGNY
-382 GPVTGNGSE
+382 VLHHTDTGGPSSSIVTDE
-391 TAYYYTEALPGETGT
+391 
-406 VSYKGKQYKLDHSDT
+406 DR
-421 ALGTGYS
+421 YS
-428 ITEEDK
+428 
-434 YPITGFTFL
+434 ITGFTCNTAMS
-443 EFDAKWN
+443 AKN
-450 GGIFPPRYAYNG
+450 GAWYNG
-462 AKFYYTRNSYDVVFI
+462 AKFYYDRNSYRIVFMNH
-477 SGSVTEKTQSMKYR
+477 GSKEKELVRKYEQSIADAGY
-491 QPLDDVSHTPK
+491 TPTA
-502 PPIGKEEYTF
+502 PANMQDYTF
-512 AGWYDNELY
+512 GGWFDNEKCEGSAY
-521 TGSEYVLEGKTMPAH
+521 VFTGKKMPAH

-558 TKILKTFDVPMGG
+558 TKILKTFDVPMGE
-571 TIPENKMPKVTLGT
+571 TIPESQMPEVTLGT

-613 YAKTGNAE
+613 YAKTGNE
-621 QFMVTYA
+621 KQFAVTYA
-628 LGGGSGNAPF
+628 LGDGSGNAPV

-650 VLPATGVTPPTGK
+650 VLPATGVTPPEGK
-663 VFLYWSAGD
+663 VFLYWSAAGD

-686 KMTLTAVYGQKTEA
+686 YMTLTAVYGQTTEA
-700 VTVTYHSNFAPD
+700 VTVTYHSNFEPD
-712 EPYTTADMPNNST
+712 KTDMTAAMPNNST

-754 GKTYMPDDKVL
+754 GTTFKSGSKVL
-765 VDTMAPGNDLYA
+765 VDTMAPGNHLYA
-777 IWAKGSYLLTIHY
+777 IWAKG
-790 VYASG
+790 
-795 GEAKPDHTEV
+795 
-805 LGFGAPY
+805 
-812 SVISP
+812 
-817 SIPGYTAD
+817 
-825 KPVVTGT
+825 
-832 MPAAP
+832 
-837 VTVTVTYTAST
+837 T

-859 RLEGAYPAVPD
+859 RLEGAYPYVPN

-883 AAAAKS
+883 AAAAKN
-889 YDGFTPIEFEQKRIK
+889 YDGFTPMGFAQEMIK
-904 ADDLTVVKIFY
+904 ADGSTVVKIFY

-945 AIAAPTKTGYTF
+945 PIADQTKTGYTF
-957 TGWSPAVPDTMPAEA
+957 TGWSPAVPDTMPPVAL
-972 RTVYAQWRKN
+972 TVYAQWRKT

-1026 QRSSGTVILSG
+1026 QRSSGTVGLSG

-1045 DFDPITFPAAGTY
+1045 GFDLITFPAAGTY

-1149 DGGVHPYATITR
+1149 DGGVHPHATITR
-1161 AETATIFFR
+1161 AETATVFFR

-1216 FRPDAPV
+1216 FQPDAPV
-1223 TRAEFATIAAR
+1223 TRAEFAAIAAR

>member
-1 MKKRLIAL
+1 
-9 LLAFVMVLGLTATV
+9 
-23 FAEGGISIASIQP
+23 
-36 EAPTHTYIFQ
+36 
-46 AGGVEIG
+46 
-53 RQIIKHNESLK
+53 
-64 DPGVPSAPAGQRFVR
+64 
-79 WDPAVSFDMPVSVT
+79 MPVSVT
-93 QNQTIPV
+93 QTQTITV

-133 GDVLVPVGADEKL
+133 GDVLVPVGADGKL
-146 TGWYFGETRY
+146 TGWYIGEKRY
-156 ERVSMADFPPG
+156 ETVSKADFLDG
-167 SDTLTLTAKVEKGH
+167 SDTLTLTAKVDKGH
-181 WIHFNSAG
+181 WIHFDSAG

-202 IQPADPARPGFSFEG
+202 SQPVDPARPGFSFEG
-217 WYEKSG
+217 WYEESG

-242 RSNTSTKYTVIHW
+242 KRNTSTKYTVIHW
-255 QEKADESG
+255 QENADNNEYAFRESEEKSG
-263 WSLHETETKTGGTD
+263 ATGAPTS
-277 AQTAAAS
+277 AAA
-284 KSYPGFTAQTIM
+284 KSYQGFTAQTIT
-296 QQTIQGDASTIVN
+296 QQTINGDGSTIVN
-309 VYYERN
+309 VYYKRN
-315 EYAVKFYTLNGSTE
+315 VYDVKFFTIKYAWLSGKYVKDKEIYCIT
-329 YTQFQIRAKYGANIR
+329 AKYGANISEK
-344 DLWPTHNNSST
+344 WPGGIWTTSPGGST
-355 WAVNLNASGGKYQS
+355 FQASIG
-369 NIDTMPLGGKNFY
+369 TMPLGGDEFFK
-382 GPVTGNGSE
+382 TDQGNAK
-391 TAYYYTEALPGETGT
+391 AYYYLESLAGDYVLHHTDTGGASSST
-406 VSYKGKQYKLDHSDT
+406 VTD
-421 ALGTGYS
+421 
-428 ITEEDK
+428 EDR
-434 YPITGFTFL
+434 YPITGFTCNT
-443 EFDAKWN
+443 AKSAKN
-450 GGIFPPRYAYNG
+450 GAWYNG
-462 AKFYYTRNSYDVVFI
+462 AKFYYDRNSYQIVFMNH
-477 SGSVTEKTQSMKYR
+477 GSKEKELVKKYEQSIADAGY
-491 QPLDDVSHTPK
+491 TPTA
-502 PPIGKEEYTF
+502 PANMQDYTF
-512 AGWYDNELY
+512 GGWFDNQKCEGSAY
-521 TGSEYVLEGKTMPAH
+521 VFTGKKMPAH

-549 TVTVYDVDR
+549 SVTVYDVDR
-558 TKILKTFDVPMGG
+558 TKVIETFTDVPMGG
-571 TIPENKMPKVTLGT
+571 TILESQMPEDKVTLGT
-585 GDSFLGWMDMQDHM
+585 GDTFLGWMDMQDHM

-621 QFMVTYA
+621 QFAVTYA
-628 LGGGSGNAPF
+628 RGGGSGNAPV

-663 VFLYWSAGD
+663 VFLYWSAAGD

-686 KMTLTAVYGQKTEA
+686 YMTLTAVYGQKTEA
-700 VTVTYHSNFAPD
+700 VTVTYHSNFATD
-712 EPYTTADMPNNST
+712 EPYTTAEMPNNST
-725 ITLPGYTDL
+725 IKLPGYTDL
-734 DLPENPGYTFAGW
+734 GLPENPGYTFAGW
-747 NTQADGL
+747 NTQADGS
-754 GKTYMPDDKVL
+754 GMTFRTGNNVL
-765 VDTMAPGNDLYA
+765 VDTMEPGNHLYA
-777 IWAKGSYLLTIHY
+777 IWAKG
-790 VYASG
+790 
-795 GEAKPDHTEV
+795 
-805 LGFGAPY
+805 
-812 SVISP
+812 
-817 SIPGYTAD
+817 
-825 KPVVTGT
+825 
-832 MPAAP
+832 
-837 VTVTVTYTAST
+837 T

-859 RLEGAYPAVPD
+859 RLEGAYPYVPN

-889 YDGFTPIEFEQKRIK
+889 YDGFKPREFAQERIK
-904 ADDLTVVKIFY
+904 ADGSTVVKIFY
-915 TRNSYL
+915 DRNSYL

-945 AIAAPTKTGYTF
+945 AIADPTKTGYTF
-957 TGWSPAVPDTMPAEA
+957 TGWSPAVPDKMPPVAL
-972 RTVYAQWRKN
+972 TVYAQWRKT

-1026 QRSSGTVILSG
+1026 QRSSGTVRLSG

-1045 DFDPITFPAAGTY
+1045 GFDLITFPAAGTY

-1149 DGGVHPYATITR
+1149 DGGVHPHATITR

-1216 FRPDAPV
+1216 FQPDAPV
-1223 TRAEFATIAAR
+1223 TRAEFAAIAAR

-1339 GYEMWKKLRA
+1339 GYEMWKKLRT

>member
-1 MKKRLIAL
+1 
-9 LLAFVMVLGLTATV
+9 
-23 FAEGGISIASIQP
+23 
-36 EAPTHTYIFQ
+36 
-46 AGGVEIG
+46 
-53 RQIIKHNESLK
+53 
-64 DPGVPSAPAGQRFVR
+64 
-79 WDPAVSFDMPVSVT
+79 MPVSVT
-93 QNQTIPV
+93 QTQTITV

-109 VYFKHDGRTV
+109 VYFCYKGRTV

-156 ERVSMADFPPG
+156 ERVSTADFPAG
-167 SDTLTLTAKVEKGH
+167 SDTLTLTAKVDKGH

-202 IQPADPARPGFSFEG
+202 SQPADPARPGFSFEG
-217 WYEKSG
+217 WYEESEKQ
-223 NRFTFGSP
+223 FTFGNQ

-263 WSLHETETKTGGTD
+263 WSLHETETKPGGTG
-277 AQTAAAS
+277 AQTAAAA
-284 KSYPGFTAQTIM
+284 KSYDGFTAQTIT
-296 QQTIQGDASTIVN
+296 QQTINGDGSTIVN
-309 VYYERN
+309 VYYKRN
-315 EYAVKFYTLNGSTE
+315 VYAVKFFTIKYEGGLLSGKYVKDKEIDS
-329 YTQFQIRAKYGANIR
+329 IRITAKYGANISGQ
-344 DLWPTHNNSST
+344 WPGGIWTTSPGGST
-355 WAVNLNASGGKYQS
+355 FQASIG
-369 NIDTMPLGGKNFY
+369 TMPLGGDEFFKTDQGSAKADYYLQSLAGNY
-382 GPVTGNGSE
+382 VLHHTDTGGASSSTVTN
-391 TAYYYTEALPGETGT
+391 
-406 VSYKGKQYKLDHSDT
+406 
-421 ALGTGYS
+421 
-428 ITEEDK
+428 EDR
-434 YPITGFTFL
+434 YPITGFTCNT
-443 EFDAKWN
+443 AKSAKN
-450 GGIFPPRYAYNG
+450 GDRYNG
-462 AKFYYTRNSYDVVFI
+462 AKFYYDRNSYQIVFMNH
-477 SGSVTEKTQSMKYR
+477 GSKEKELVKKYEQSIADAGY
-491 QPLDDVSHTPK
+491 TPTA
-502 PPIGKEEYTF
+502 PANMQDYTF
-512 AGWYDNELY
+512 GGWFDNQKCEGSAY
-521 TGSEYVLEGKTMPAH
+521 VFTGKKMPAH
-536 HLTLYAKWVPKTY
+536 NLTLYAKWVPKTY
-549 TVTVYDVDR
+549 SVTVYDVDR
-558 TKILKTFDVPMGG
+558 TTVIKTFDVPMGG
-571 TIPENKMPKVTLGT
+571 TIPESQMPEVTLGT

-621 QFMVTYA
+621 QFEVTYA
-628 LGGGSGNAPF
+628 LGGGSGNVPV
-638 DSNKYARGAQAV
+638 DSNRYARGAQAV
-650 VLPATGVTPPTGK
+650 VLPATGVTPPEGK
-663 VFLYWSAGD
+663 VFLYWSAAGD

-700 VTVTYHSNFAPD
+700 VRVTYHSNFAPD
-712 EPYTTADMPNNST
+712 KTDMTAAMPNNST

-734 DLPENPGYTFAGW
+734 GLPENPGYTFAGW
-747 NTQADGL
+747 NTQANGS
-754 GKTYMPDDKVL
+754 GMTFRPRVKVL
-765 VDTMAPGNDLYA
+765 VDTMAPGNHLYA
-777 IWAKGSYLLTIHY
+777 IWVKG
-790 VYASG
+790 
-795 GEAKPDHTEV
+795 
-805 LGFGAPY
+805 
-812 SVISP
+812 
-817 SIPGYTAD
+817 
-825 KPVVTGT
+825 
-832 MPAAP
+832 
-837 VTVTVTYTAST
+837 T

-859 RLEGAYPAVPD
+859 RLEGAYPYVPH

-889 YDGFTPIEFEQKRIK
+889 YDGFTPMGFAQEMIK
-904 ADDLTVVKIFY
+904 ADGSTVVKIFY

-921 LTYKDSLSAGVYASQ
+921 LTYKDSLSTGVYASQ

-945 AIAAPTKTGYTF
+945 AIADPTKTGYTF
-957 TGWSPAVPDTMPAEA
+957 TGWSPSVPATMPPVAL
-972 RTVYAQWRKN
+972 TVYAQWRKT

-1026 QRSSGTVILSG
+1026 QRSSGTVRLSG

-1045 DFDPITFPAAGTY
+1045 GFDPITFPAAGTY

-1149 DGGVHPYATITR
+1149 DGGVHPHATITR
-1161 AETATIFFR
+1161 AETATVFFR

-1216 FRPDAPV
+1216 FQPDAPV
-1223 TRAEFATIAAR
+1223 TRAEFAAIAAR

>member
-1 MKKRLIAL
+1 M
-9 LLAFVMVLGLTATV
+9 
-23 FAEGGISIASIQP
+23 
-36 EAPTHTYIFQ
+36 
-46 AGGVEIG
+46 
-53 RQIIKHNESLK
+53 
-64 DPGVPSAPAGQRFVR
+64 
-79 WDPAVSFDMPVSVT
+79 T
-93 QNQTIPV
+93 QTQTITV

-109 VYFKHDGRTV
+109 VYFKHEGRTV

-156 ERVSMADFPPG
+156 ERVSTADFPAG
-167 SDTLTLTAKVEKGH
+167 SDTLTLTAKVDKGH

-217 WYEKSG
+217 WYEESG
-223 NRFTFGSP
+223 NRFTFGNP
-231 LTSNITLTAHW
+231 LTSNITLTARW

-255 QEKADESG
+255 QENADNNEYALRESEEKSG
-263 WSLHETETKTGGTD
+263 ATGASTS
-277 AQTAAAS
+277 AAA
-284 KSYPGFTAQTIM
+284 KSYEGFTAQTIT
-296 QQTIQGDASTIVN
+296 QQTINGDGSTIVN
-309 VYYERN
+309 VYYKRN
-315 EYAVKFYTLNGSTE
+315 VYAVKFFTIKYEGGWFSGKYVKDKEIYCIT
-329 YTQFQIRAKYGANIR
+329 AKYGANISNM
-344 DLWPTHNNSST
+344 WPGGIWTTSPGGST
-355 WAVNLNASGGKYQS
+355 FQASIG
-369 NIDTMPLGGKNFY
+369 TMPLGGKEFFK
-382 GPVTGNGSE
+382 TSQGSAE
-391 TAYYYTEALPGETGT
+391 AYYYLESLAGGYVWDHTDTGGD
-406 VSYKGKQYKLDHSDT
+406 SS
-421 ALGTGYS
+421 S
-428 ITEEDK
+428 IVTNEDR
-434 YPITGFTFL
+434 YPITGFTCNT
-443 EFDAKWN
+443 AKSAKN
-450 GGIFPPRYAYNG
+450 GAWYNG
-462 AKFYYTRNSYDVVFI
+462 AKFYYDRNSYQIVFMNH
-477 SGSVTEKTQSMKYR
+477 GSKEKELVRKYEQSIADAGY
-491 QPLDDVSHTPK
+491 TPTA
-502 PPIGKEEYTF
+502 PANMQDYTF
-512 AGWYDNELY
+512 GGWFDNEKCEGSAY
-521 TGSEYVLEGKTMPAH
+521 VFTGKKMPAH
-536 HLTLYAKWVPKTY
+536 NLTLYAKWVPKTY

-558 TKILKTFDVPMGG
+558 TTVLRTFDVPMGG
-571 TIPENKMPKVTLGT
+571 TIPESQMPEVTLGT

-599 PFHFDTEIHRDYKL
+599 PFHFDTRIHRDYKL

-621 QFMVTYA
+621 QLMVTYD
-628 LGGGSGNAPF
+628 LGGGSGNAPV

-650 VLPATGVTPPTGK
+650 VLPATGVTPPEGK
-663 VFLYWSAGD
+663 VFLYWSAAGD

-686 KMTLTAVYGQKTEA
+686 DMTLRAVYGQTTEA
-700 VTVTYHSNFAPD
+700 VRVTYHSNFAPD
-712 EPYTTADMPNNST
+712 KTYTTADMPNNST
-725 ITLPGYTDL
+725 ITLPGYTGL
-734 DLPENPGYTFAGW
+734 GLPENPGYTFAGW
-747 NTQADGL
+747 NTQADGS
-754 GKTYMPDDKVL
+754 GTTYRSGEKVL
-765 VDTMAPGNDLYA
+765 VDTMAPGNHLYA
-777 IWAKGSYLLTIHY
+777 IWVKG
-790 VYASG
+790 
-795 GEAKPDHTEV
+795 
-805 LGFGAPY
+805 
-812 SVISP
+812 
-817 SIPGYTAD
+817 
-825 KPVVTGT
+825 
-832 MPAAP
+832 
-837 VTVTVTYTAST
+837 T

-859 RLEGAYPAVPD
+859 RLEGAYPYVPN

-889 YDGFTPIEFEQKRIK
+889 YDGFTPMGFAQERIK
-904 ADDLTVVKIFY
+904 ADGSTVVKIFY

-936 TYKYGAAVT
+936 TYKYRAAVT

-957 TGWSPAVPDTMPAEA
+957 TGWSPTVPATMPAEA
-972 RTVYAQWRKN
+972 LTVYAQWRKN

-1011 PWETFEVVVKEPAGT
+1011 PWETFEVVVKESAGT
-1026 QRSSGTVILSG
+1026 QRSSGTVRLSG

-1045 DFDPITFPAAGTY
+1045 GFDPITFPAAGTY

-1149 DGGVHPYATITR
+1149 DGGVHPHATITR

-1170 LLTEKTRKDNLT
+1170 LLTEKMRKDNLT

-1216 FRPDAPV
+1216 FQPDAPV
-1223 TRAEFATIAAR
+1223 TRAEFAAIAAR

>member
-1 MKKRLIAL
+1 
-9 LLAFVMVLGLTATV
+9 
-23 FAEGGISIASIQP
+23 
-36 EAPTHTYIFQ
+36 
-46 AGGVEIG
+46 
-53 RQIIKHNESLK
+53 
-64 DPGVPSAPAGQRFVR
+64 
-79 WDPAVSFDMPVSVT
+79 MPVSVT
-93 QNQTIPV
+93 QTQTITV

-109 VYFKHDGRTV
+109 VYFCYEGRTV
-119 ATKELTDTQPSVST
+119 ATKELTDTQSSVST
-133 GDVLVPVGADEKL
+133 GDVLVPVGADAKL
-146 TGWYFGETRY
+146 TGWYIDETRY
-156 ERVSMADFPPG
+156 ETVSTADFPAG
-167 SDTLTLTAKVEKGH
+167 SDTLTLTARVEKGH
-181 WIHFNSAG
+181 WIHFNSDG

-202 IQPADPARPGFSFEG
+202 SQPADPARPGFSFEG
-217 WYEKSG
+217 WYEESE

-242 RSNTSTKYTVIHW
+242 ESNTSTKYTVIHW

-263 WSLHETETKTGGTD
+263 WSLHETETKTGGTG
-277 AQTAAAS
+277 AQTAAAA
-284 KSYPGFTAQTIM
+284 KSYDGFTAQSIT
-296 QQTIQGDASTIVN
+296 QQTINGDGSTIVN
-309 VYYERN
+309 VYYKRN
-315 EYAVKFYTLNGSTE
+315 VYEVKFYVDKGWLIYNWQEKTE
-329 YTQFQIRAKYGANIR
+329 SRITAKYGANISKK
-344 DLWPTHNNSST
+344 WPGGIWATSPGGST
-355 WAVNLNASGGKYQS
+355 FQA
-369 NIDTMPLGGKNFY
+369 NIDTMPLNGAKFY
-382 GPVTGNGSE
+382 KTSQGDAK
-391 TAYYYTEALPGETGT
+391 AYYYLQSLAGAY
-406 VSYKGKQYKLDHSDT
+406 VLDHTDT
-421 ALGTGYS
+421 GGSSGSKVTD
-428 ITEEDK
+428 EDR
-434 YPITGFTFL
+434 YQITGFTCNTAMS
-443 EFDAKWN
+443 AKN
-450 GGIFPPRYAYNG
+450 GDRYNG
-462 AKFYYTRNSYDVVFI
+462 AKFYYDRISYQIVFMNH
-477 SGSVTEKTQSMKYR
+477 GSKEKELVRKYEQSIADAGY
-491 QPLDDVSHTPK
+491 TPTA
-502 PPIGKEEYTF
+502 PANMQDYTF
-512 AGWYDNELY
+512 GGWFDNQKCEGSAY
-521 TGSEYVLEGKTMPAH
+521 VFTGKKMPAH

-549 TVTVYDVDR
+549 SVTVYDVDR
-558 TKILKTFDVPMGG
+558 TKILRTFDVPMGR
-571 TIPENKMPKVTLGT
+571 TIPESQMPEDKVTLGT
-585 GDSFLGWMDMQDHM
+585 GDTFLGWMDMQDHM

-621 QFMVTYA
+621 QFEVTYA
-628 LGGGSGNAPF
+628 LGDGSGKAPV

-650 VLPATGVTPPTGK
+650 VLPATGVTPPEGK
-663 VFLYWSAGD
+663 VFLYWSAARD

-686 KMTLTAVYGQKTEA
+686 YMTLTAVYGQKTEA

-712 EPYTTADMPNNST
+712 EPYTTAEMPNNST
-725 ITLPGYTDL
+725 IKLPGYTDL
-734 DLPENPGYTFAGW
+734 GLPENPGYTFAGW
-747 NTQADGL
+747 NTQANGS
-754 GKTYMPDDKVL
+754 GTTYQPDVKVL
-765 VDTMAPGNDLYA
+765 VDTMAPGNHLYA
-777 IWAKGSYLLTIHY
+777 IWVKG
-790 VYASG
+790 
-795 GEAKPDHTEV
+795 
-805 LGFGAPY
+805 
-812 SVISP
+812 
-817 SIPGYTAD
+817 
-825 KPVVTGT
+825 
-832 MPAAP
+832 
-837 VTVTVTYTAST
+837 T

-859 RLEGAYPAVPD
+859 RLEGAYPAVPH

-904 ADDLTVVKIFY
+904 ADDSTVVEIFY

-957 TGWSPAVPDTMPAEA
+957 TGWSPAVPATMPAEA
-972 RTVYAQWRKN
+972 RTVYAQWRKT

-1011 PWETFEVVVKEPAGT
+1011 PWETFEVVVKEPVGT
-1026 QRSSGTVILSG
+1026 QRSSGTVSLSG

-1045 DFDPITFPAAGTY
+1045 SFDPITFPAAGTY

-1149 DGGVHPYATITR
+1149 DGGVHPHATITR
-1161 AETATIFFR
+1161 AETATVFFR

-1201 TMAKLKIITGYPDGT
+1201 TMAKLKIITGYPNGT
-1216 FRPDAPV
+1216 FQPDAPV
-1223 TRAEFATIAAR
+1223 TRAEFAAIAAR

-1248 IYGHWAERYISR
+1248 IYGHWAERHISR

>member
-1 MKKRLIAL
+1 MR
-9 LLAFVMVLGLTATV
+9 
-23 FAEGGISIASIQP
+23 
-36 EAPTHTYIFQ
+36 
-46 AGGVEIG
+46 
-53 RQIIKHNESLK
+53 

-79 WDPAVSFDMPVSVT
+79 WDPAVSFGMPVSVT
-93 QNQTIPV
+93 QTQTITV

-109 VYFKHDGRTV
+109 VYFCYEGRTV

-146 TGWYFGETRY
+146 TGWYIGGTRY
-156 ERVSMADFPPG
+156 ETVSKADFLDG
-167 SDTLTLTAKVEKGH
+167 SDTLTLTAKVDKGH

-202 IQPADPARPGFSFEG
+202 IPPADPARPGFSFEG
-217 WYEKSG
+217 WYEESG

-231 LTSNITLTAHW
+231 LTSNITLTARW
-242 RSNTSTKYTVIHW
+242 ESNTSTKYTVIHW

-263 WSLHETETKTGGTD
+263 WSLHETETKTGGTG

-284 KSYPGFTAQTIM
+284 KSYLGFTAQTIT
-296 QQTIQGDASTIVN
+296 QQTIQGDGSTIVN

-344 DLWPTHNNSST
+344 DRWPTHNNSST

-521 TGSEYVLEGKTMPAH
+521 TGSEYVLEGRTMPAH
-536 HLTLYAKWVPKTY
+536 NLTLYAKWVPKTY
-549 TVTVYDVDR
+549 TVTVYNVDQ
-558 TKILKTFDVPMGG
+558 KTVLETFTDVPMGG
-571 TIPENKMPKVTLGT
+571 TIRESQMPEGKVTLGT
-585 GDSFLGWMDMQDHM
+585 GDTFLGWMDMQDHM
-599 PFHFDTEIHRDYKL
+599 PFHFDTRIHRDYKL

-621 QFMVTYA
+621 QLMVTYD
-628 LGGGSGNAPF
+628 LGGGSGNAPV

-650 VLPATGVTPPTGK
+650 VLPATGVTPPMGK
-663 VFLYWSAGD
+663 VFLYWSAAGD

-686 KMTLTAVYGQKTEA
+686 NMTLTAVYGQKTEA

-712 EPYTTADMPNNST
+712 KTYTTADMPNNST

-734 DLPENPGYTFAGW
+734 GLPENPGYTFAGW
-747 NTQADGL
+747 NTQANGS
-754 GKTYMPDDKVL
+754 GMTFRPRVKVL
-765 VDTMAPGNDLYA
+765 VDTMAPGNHLYA
-777 IWAKGSYLLTIHY
+777 IWVKG
-790 VYASG
+790 
-795 GEAKPDHTEV
+795 
-805 LGFGAPY
+805 
-812 SVISP
+812 
-817 SIPGYTAD
+817 
-825 KPVVTGT
+825 
-832 MPAAP
+832 
-837 VTVTVTYTAST
+837 T

-859 RLEGAYPAVPD
+859 RLEGAYPYVPH

-889 YDGFTPIEFEQKRIK
+889 YDGFTPMGFAQEMIK
-904 ADDLTVVKIFY
+904 ADGSTVVKIFY

-921 LTYKDSLSAGVYASQ
+921 LTYKDSLSTGVYASQ

-945 AIAAPTKTGYTF
+945 AIADPTKTGYTF
-957 TGWSPAVPDTMPAEA
+957 TGWSPSVPATMPPVAL
-972 RTVYAQWRKN
+972 TVYAQWRKT

-1026 QRSSGTVILSG
+1026 QRSSGTVRLSG

-1045 DFDPITFPAAGTY
+1045 GFDLITFPAAGTY

-1149 DGGVHPYATITR
+1149 DGGVHPHATITR

-1170 LLTEKTRKDNLT
+1170 LLTEKMRKDNLT

-1216 FRPDAPV
+1216 FQPDAPV
-1223 TRAEFATIAAR
+1223 TRAEFAAIAAR

>member
-53 RQIIKHNESLK
+53 KQIIKHNESLK

-79 WDPAVSFDMPVSVT
+79 WDPAVSFGTPVSVT
-93 QNQTIPV
+93 QTQTIPV

-146 TGWYFGETRY
+146 TGWYIDETRY
-156 ERVSMADFPPG
+156 ERVSKADFPAG

-181 WIHFNSAG
+181 WIHFDSDG

-202 IQPADPARPGFSFEG
+202 IPPADPARPGFLFEG
-217 WYEKSG
+217 WYEESG
-223 NRFTFGSP
+223 KQFTFGSP

-263 WSLHETETKTGGTD
+263 WSLHETETKTGGTG

-284 KSYPGFTAQTIM
+284 KSYPGFTAQTIT
-296 QQTIQGDASTIVN
+296 QQTINGDGSTIVN
-309 VYYERN
+309 VYYKRN
-315 EYAVKFYTLNGSTE
+315 VYAVKFFTIKYEGGLLSGKYVKDKEIDS
-329 YTQFQIRAKYGANIR
+329 IRITAKYGANISEK
-344 DLWPTHNNSST
+344 WPGGIWTTSPGGST
-355 WAVNLNASGGKYQS
+355 FQASIG
-369 NIDTMPLGGKNFY
+369 TMPLGGDEFFK
-382 GPVTGNGSE
+382 TSQGSAE
-391 TAYYYTEALPGETGT
+391 AYYYLESLAGDYVLHHTDTGGASSST
-406 VSYKGKQYKLDHSDT
+406 VT
-421 ALGTGYS
+421 N
-428 ITEEDK
+428 EDR
-434 YPITGFTFL
+434 YPITGFTCNT
-443 EFDAKWN
+443 AKSAKN
-450 GGIFPPRYAYNG
+450 GAWYNG
-462 AKFYYTRNSYDVVFI
+462 AKFYYDRNSYQIVFMNH
-477 SGSVTEKTQSMKYR
+477 GSKEKELVKKYEQSIADAGY
-491 QPLDDVSHTPK
+491 TPTA
-502 PPIGKEEYTF
+502 PANMQDYTF
-512 AGWYDNELY
+512 GGWFDNQKCEGSAY
-521 TGSEYVLEGKTMPAH
+521 VFTGKKMPAH

-558 TKILKTFDVPMGG
+558 TTVLETFTAVPMGG
-571 TIPENKMPKVTLGT
+571 TILESQMPEVTLGT

-599 PFHFDTEIHRDYKL
+599 PFHFDTKIHRDYML

-621 QFMVTYA
+621 QFAVTYA
-628 LGGGSGNAPF
+628 LGDGSGNAPV

-663 VFLYWSAGD
+663 VFLYWSAAGD
-672 STRCYPGGKLTVTG
+672 STRYYPGGKLTVTG
-686 KMTLTAVYGQKTEA
+686 KMTLTAVYGQTTEA
-700 VTVTYHSNFAPD
+700 VRVTYHSNFVTD
-712 EPYTTADMPNNST
+712 ETYTTAEMPNNSK

-747 NTQADGL
+747 NTQADGS
-754 GKTYMPDDKVL
+754 GTKYMPGDKVL
-765 VDTMAPGNDLYA
+765 VDTMEPGNHLYA
-777 IWAKGSYLLTIHY
+777 IWAKG
-790 VYASG
+790 
-795 GEAKPDHTEV
+795 
-805 LGFGAPY
+805 
-812 SVISP
+812 
-817 SIPGYTAD
+817 
-825 KPVVTGT
+825 
-832 MPAAP
+832 
-837 VTVTVTYTAST
+837 T

-859 RLEGAYPAVPD
+859 RLEGAYPAVPY

-889 YDGFTPIEFEQKRIK
+889 YDGFTPMGFAQERIK
-904 ADDLTVVKIFY
+904 ADGSTVVKIFY

-957 TGWSPAVPDTMPAEA
+957 TGWSPAVPAKMPAEA
-972 RTVYAQWRKN
+972 RTVYAQWTKT

-1026 QRSSGTVILSG
+1026 QRSSGTVSLSG

-1045 DFDPITFPAAGTY
+1045 GFDLITFPAAGTY
-1058 TFTVGEVDRNTRY
+1058 TFTVGEVDRSTRY

-1149 DGGVHPYATITR
+1149 DGGVHPHATITR

-1216 FRPDAPV
+1216 FQPDAPV
-1223 TRAEFATIAAR
+1223 TRAEFAAIAAR

-1271 DNTFRP
+1271 DNTFCP

>member
-1 MKKRLIAL
+1 MHI
-9 LLAFVMVLGLTATV
+9 
-23 FAEGGISIASIQP
+23 
-36 EAPTHTYIFQ
+36 PTPTFSRQ
-46 AGGVEIG
+46 GGVEIG
-53 RQIIKHNESLK
+53 KQIIKHNESLK

-79 WDPAVSFDMPVSVT
+79 WDPAVSFGTPVSVT
-93 QNQTIPV
+93 QTQTITV

-109 VYFKHDGRTV
+109 VYFCYKDRTV
-119 ATKELTDTQPSVST
+119 ATKELMDTQLFVST

-146 TGWYFGETRY
+146 TGWYIGGTRY
-156 ERVSMADFPPG
+156 ETVSKADFLAG
-167 SDTLTLTAKVEKGH
+167 DTLTLTARVEKGH
-181 WIHFNSAG
+181 WIHFNSDG

-202 IQPADPARPGFSFEG
+202 SQPADPARPGFLFKG
-217 WYEKSG
+217 WYEQSG
-223 NRFTFGSP
+223 NQFTFGNQ

-242 RSNTSTKYTVIHW
+242 ESNTSTKYTVIHW

-263 WSLHETETKTGGTD
+263 WSLHETETKTGRTG
-277 AQTAAAS
+277 AQTAAAA
-284 KSYPGFTAQTIM
+284 KSYDGFTAQTIT
-296 QQTIQGDASTIVN
+296 QQTTNGDGSTIVN
-309 VYYERN
+309 VYYKRN
-315 EYAVKFYTLNGSTE
+315 VYAVKFFTIKYEGGLLSGKYVKDKEIDS
-329 YTQFQIRAKYGANIR
+329 IRITAKYGANISGQ
-344 DLWPTHNNSST
+344 WPGGIWTTSPGGST
-355 WAVNLNASGGKYQS
+355 FQASIG
-369 NIDTMPLGGKNFY
+369 TMPLGGDEFFKTDQGSAKADYYLQSLAGNY
-382 GPVTGNGSE
+382 VLHHTDTGGPSSSIVT
-391 TAYYYTEALPGETGT
+391 
-406 VSYKGKQYKLDHSDT
+406 D
-421 ALGTGYS
+421 
-428 ITEEDK
+428 EDR
-434 YPITGFTFL
+434 YPITGFTCNT
-443 EFDAKWN
+443 AKSAKN
-450 GGIFPPRYAYNG
+450 GAWYNG
-462 AKFYYTRNSYDVVFI
+462 AEFYYDRISYQIVFMNH
-477 SGSVTEKTQSMKYR
+477 GSKEKELFRKYEQSIADAGY
-491 QPLDDVSHTPK
+491 TPTA
-502 PPIGKEEYTF
+502 PANMQDYTF
-512 AGWYDNELY
+512 GGWFDNEKCEGSAY
-521 TGSEYVLEGKTMPAH
+521 VFTGKKMPAH
-536 HLTLYAKWVPKTY
+536 NLTLYAKWVPKTY

-558 TKILKTFDVPMGG
+558 TTVLKTFDVPMGE
-571 TIPENKMPKVTLGT
+571 TIPESQMPEVTLGT

-599 PFHFDTEIHRDYKL
+599 PFHFDTRIHRDYKL

-621 QFMVTYA
+621 QFAVTYD
-628 LGGGSGNAPF
+628 LGDGSGNAPV

-650 VLPATGVTPPTGK
+650 VLPATGVTPPEGK
-663 VFLYWSAGD
+663 VFLYWSAAGD
-672 STRCYPGGKLTVTG
+672 STCCYPGGKLTVTG
-686 KMTLTAVYGQKTEA
+686 KMTLTAVYGQTTEA
-700 VTVTYHSNFAPD
+700 VTVTYHSNFATD
-712 EPYTTADMPNNST
+712 KTDMTAAMPNNST

-754 GKTYMPDDKVL
+754 GTTFKSGSKVL
-765 VDTMAPGNDLYA
+765 VDTMAPGNHLYA
-777 IWAKGSYLLTIHY
+777 IWVKG
-790 VYASG
+790 
-795 GEAKPDHTEV
+795 
-805 LGFGAPY
+805 
-812 SVISP
+812 
-817 SIPGYTAD
+817 
-825 KPVVTGT
+825 
-832 MPAAP
+832 
-837 VTVTVTYTAST
+837 T

-859 RLEGAYPAVPD
+859 RLEGAYPYVPD

-889 YDGFTPIEFEQKRIK
+889 YDGFTPMGFAQEMIK
-904 ADDLTVVKIFY
+904 ADGSTVVKIFY
-915 TRNSYL
+915 TRNSYI

-936 TYKYGAAVT
+936 TYKYDAAVT
-945 AIAAPTKTGYTF
+945 AIAPPTKTGYTF
-957 TGWSPAVPDTMPAEA
+957 TGWSPAVPDKMPAVA
-972 RTVYAQWRKN
+972 LTVYAQWRKT

-1026 QRSSGTVILSG
+1026 QRSSGTVRLSG

-1045 DFDPITFPAAGTY
+1045 GFDLITFPAAGTY

-1096 VYYTNAAGR
+1096 VYYTNTAGR

-1149 DGGVHPYATITR
+1149 DGGVHPHATITR
-1161 AETATIFFR
+1161 AETATVFFR

-1216 FRPDAPV
+1216 FQPDAPV
-1223 TRAEFATIAAR
+1223 TRAEFAAIAAR

-1309 IFNDNLDTAKWY
+1309 IFNYNLDTAKWY

>member
-36 EAPTHTYIFQ
+36 EANTHTYIFQ

-53 RQIIKHNESLK
+53 RQIIKHDESLK
-64 DPGVPSAPAGQRFVR
+64 DPGVPSAPAGKRFVR
-79 WDPAVSFDMPVSVT
+79 WDPAVSFGMPVSVT
-93 QNQTIPV
+93 QTQTITV

-109 VYFKHDGRTV
+109 VYFCYKDRTV

-146 TGWYFGETRY
+146 TGWYIGETRY
-156 ERVSMADFPPG
+156 ETVSKADFPAG
-167 SDTLTLTAKVEKGH
+167 SDTLTLTARVDKGY
-181 WIHFNSAG
+181 WIHFNSDG

-217 WYEKSG
+217 WYEESG

-231 LTSNITLTAHW
+231 LTSNITLIAHW
-242 RSNTSTKYTVIHW
+242 TSNTSTKYTVIHW
-255 QEKADESG
+255 QENADNNEYALRESEEKSG
-263 WSLHETETKTGGTD
+263 ATGAPTS
-277 AQTAAAS
+277 AAA
-284 KSYPGFTAQTIM
+284 KSYQGFTAQTIT
-296 QQTIQGDASTIVN
+296 QQTINGDGSTIVN
-309 VYYERN
+309 VYYKRN
-315 EYAVKFYTLNGSTE
+315 VYEVKFYVDKGWWSYNWEENTDYRIT
-329 YTQFQIRAKYGANIR
+329 AKHGANISKK
-344 DLWPTHNNSST
+344 WPGGSWATSPGGST
-355 WAVNLNASGGKYQS
+355 FQA
-369 NIDTMPLGGKNFY
+369 NIDTMPLNGAKFYETSQGNAKADYYLQSLAGNYVLHHTDTGGASSST
-382 GPVTGNGSE
+382 VTN
-391 TAYYYTEALPGETGT
+391 
-406 VSYKGKQYKLDHSDT
+406 
-421 ALGTGYS
+421 
-428 ITEEDK
+428 EDR
-434 YPITGFTFL
+434 YPITGFTCNT
-443 EFDAKWN
+443 AKSAKN
-450 GGIFPPRYAYNG
+450 GDRYNG
-462 AKFYYTRNSYDVVFI
+462 AKFYYDRNSYKIVFMNH
-477 SGSVTEKTQSMKYR
+477 GSKEKELVRKYEQSIADAGY
-491 QPLDDVSHTPK
+491 TPTA
-502 PPIGKEEYTF
+502 PANMQDYTF
-512 AGWYDNELY
+512 GGWFDNQKCE
-521 TGSEYVLEGKTMPAH
+521 GSAYIFTGKTMPAH
-536 HLTLYAKWVPKTY
+536 NLTLYAKWVPKTY

-558 TKILKTFDVPMGG
+558 TTVLETFTAVPMGG
-571 TIPENKMPKVTLGT
+571 TILESQMPEVTLGT

-599 PFHFDTEIHRDYKL
+599 PFHFDTKIHRDYML

-621 QFMVTYA
+621 QFAVTYA
-628 LGGGSGNAPF
+628 LGDGSGNAPV

-663 VFLYWSAGD
+663 VFLYWSAAGD

-686 KMTLTAVYGQKTEA
+686 NMTLRAVYGQKTEA
-700 VTVTYHSNFAPD
+700 VRVTYHSNFVTD
-712 EPYTTADMPNNST
+712 ETYTTAEMPNNSK

-747 NTQADGL
+747 NTQADGS
-754 GKTYMPDDKVL
+754 GTKYMPGDKVL
-765 VDTMAPGNDLYA
+765 VDTMEPGNHLYA

-795 GEAKPDHTEV
+795 GVAEQDHTEE

-859 RLEGAYPAVPD
+859 RLEGAYLAVPD

-889 YDGFTPIEFEQKRIK
+889 YNGFTPMGFAQEKIK
-904 ADDLTVVKIFY
+904 ADGSTVVKIFY

-957 TGWSPAVPDTMPAEA
+957 TGWSPTVPATMPPEA
-972 RTVYAQWRKN
+972 RTVYAQWRKT

-1026 QRSSGTVILSG
+1026 QRSSGTAGLSG
-1037 GSQSASFT
+1037 GSQFASFT
-1045 DFDPITFPAAGTY
+1045 GFDLITFPAVGTY

-1149 DGGVHPYATITR
+1149 DGGVHPHATITR

-1216 FRPDAPV
+1216 FQPDAPV
-1223 TRAEFATIAAR
+1223 TRAEFAAIAAR

>member
-1 MKKRLIAL
+1 
-9 LLAFVMVLGLTATV
+9 
-23 FAEGGISIASIQP
+23 
-36 EAPTHTYIFQ
+36 
-46 AGGVEIG
+46 
-53 RQIIKHNESLK
+53 
-64 DPGVPSAPAGQRFVR
+64 
-79 WDPAVSFDMPVSVT
+79 MPVSVT
-93 QNQTIPV
+93 QTQTITV

-109 VYFKHDGRTV
+109 VYFCYKDRTV

-146 TGWYFGETRY
+146 TGWYIGETRY
-156 ERVSMADFPPG
+156 ETVSKADFPAG
-167 SDTLTLTAKVEKGH
+167 SDTLTLTARVDKGY
-181 WIHFNSAG
+181 WIHFNSDG

-217 WYEKSG
+217 WYEESG

-231 LTSNITLTAHW
+231 LTSNITLIAHW
-242 RSNTSTKYTVIHW
+242 TSNTSTKYTVIHW
-255 QEKADESG
+255 QENADNNEYALRESEEKSG
-263 WSLHETETKTGGTD
+263 ATGAPTS
-277 AQTAAAS
+277 AAA
-284 KSYPGFTAQTIM
+284 KSYQGFTAQTIT
-296 QQTIQGDASTIVN
+296 QQTINGDGSTIVN
-309 VYYERN
+309 VYYKRN
-315 EYAVKFYTLNGSTE
+315 VYEVKFYVDKGWWSYNWEENTDYRIT
-329 YTQFQIRAKYGANIR
+329 AKHGANISKK
-344 DLWPTHNNSST
+344 WPGGSWATSPGGST
-355 WAVNLNASGGKYQS
+355 FQA
-369 NIDTMPLGGKNFY
+369 NIDTMPLNGAKFY
-382 GPVTGNGSE
+382 ETSQGNAK
-391 TAYYYTEALPGETGT
+391 AYYYLQSLAGNY
-406 VSYKGKQYKLDHSDT
+406 VLDHTDT
-421 ALGTGYS
+421 GGSSGSKVTNEDRYS
-428 ITEEDK
+428 
-434 YPITGFTFL
+434 ITGFTCNTAMS
-443 EFDAKWN
+443 AKN
-450 GGIFPPRYAYNG
+450 GDSYNG
-462 AKFYYTRNSYDVVFI
+462 AKFYYDRNSYQIVFMNH
-477 SGSVTEKTQSMKYR
+477 GSKEKELVRKYEQSIADAGY
-491 QPLDDVSHTPK
+491 TPTA
-502 PPIGKEEYTF
+502 PANMQDYTF
-512 AGWYDNELY
+512 GGWFDNEKCEGSAY
-521 TGSEYVLEGKTMPAH
+521 VFTGKKMPAH

-549 TVTVYDVDR
+549 SVTVYDVDR
-558 TKILKTFDVPMGG
+558 TKILKTFDVPMGE
-571 TIPENKMPKVTLGT
+571 TIPENQMPEVTLGT
-585 GDSFLGWMDMQDHM
+585 GDTFLGWMDMQDHM

-613 YAKTGNAE
+613 YAKTGNEE
-621 QFMVTYA
+621 QFAVTYA
-628 LGGGSGNAPF
+628 LGDGSGNAPV
-638 DSNKYARGAQAV
+638 DSNRYARGAQAV
-650 VLPATGVTPPTGK
+650 VLPATGVTPPEGK
-663 VFLYWSAGD
+663 VFLYWSAAGD
-672 STRCYPGGKLTVTG
+672 STCCYPGGKLTVTG
-686 KMTLTAVYGQKTEA
+686 KMTLTAVYGQTTEA
-700 VTVTYHSNFAPD
+700 VTVTYHSNFATD
-712 EPYTTADMPNNST
+712 KTDMTAAMPNNST

-734 DLPENPGYTFAGW
+734 DLPENPGYTFTGW
-747 NTQADGL
+747 NTQADGS
-754 GKTYMPDDKVL
+754 GTKYMPGNKVL
-765 VDTMAPGNDLYA
+765 VDTMAPGNHLYA
-777 IWAKGSYLLTIHY
+777 IWEKG
-790 VYASG
+790 
-795 GEAKPDHTEV
+795 
-805 LGFGAPY
+805 
-812 SVISP
+812 
-817 SIPGYTAD
+817 
-825 KPVVTGT
+825 
-832 MPAAP
+832 
-837 VTVTVTYTAST
+837 T

-859 RLEGAYPAVPD
+859 RLEGAYPYVPH

-889 YDGFTPIEFEQKRIK
+889 YDGFTPMGFAQEMIK
-904 ADDLTVVKIFY
+904 ADGSTVVKIFY

-945 AIAAPTKTGYTF
+945 AIADPTKTGYTF
-957 TGWSPAVPDTMPAEA
+957 TGWSPTVPDKMPAVA
-972 RTVYAQWRKN
+972 LTVYAQWRKT

-1026 QRSSGTVILSG
+1026 QRSSGTVRLSG

-1045 DFDPITFPAAGTY
+1045 GFDLITFPAAGTY
-1058 TFTVGEVDRNTRY
+1058 TFTVGEIDRNTRY

-1149 DGGVHPYATITR
+1149 DGGVHPHATITR

-1170 LLTEKTRKDNLT
+1170 LLTEKTRKDNHT

-1216 FRPDAPV
+1216 FQPDAPV
-1223 TRAEFATIAAR
+1223 TRAEFAAIAAR